1 MKTKILLASSLAFV
15 FAVSSTFALDGAN
28 GTTVANESVRF
39 VTQNSASTPLASNQ
53 CLWANETVN
62 YYLNWDLNQDGIPDL
77 GKVQFFTDNYRYYG
91 GANTYRLALHTM
103 NSNSRKGTEVRY
115 YLPEQ
120 RVFQIYHNNAL
131 TNIANTPVWF
141 RASNVFPLNQWTR
154 ALSSEPV
161 LISAPANKNNN
172 SFQVAYQIRHAV
184 FRGYKNS
191 WNGSYVTM
199 PVRNGND
206 NLEVAPSNIWWLK
219 KDLTNGDGGGP
230 LWKSDFVNQLNSV
243 STKAIEWSNNEYTH
257 DYECVNVKLAWCG
270 DGKVQQGAY
279 SNGQVNEKCDP
290 ADSTKTGWGNKGCDP
305 VSCQPIN
312 ANPEPVYD
320 LALTKRIT
328 DKKPM
333 YKRGDLVTFTI
344 TVFNQGNKDARNIQI
359 TDYIPEGLEVIDQ
372 NWTISSNKATR
383 IITETLAPNASK
395 SLTLQMRI
403 KSDFRGKEIINLA
416 EISKDNAAEY
426 GLVDRDSTPDQNKDN
441 DCFLRDNL
449 HIINGN
455 GKAGSSTNCT
465 PATDEDDHDGESLQL
480 LDQIYDLALTKTIQN
495 QKDSYT
501 KGENITFA
509 ITVHNQGELVA
520 RNIEV
525 TDYLPAG
532 LELKDAN
539 WTQENGMIKTT
550 IADPINP
557 GQSKTVNLTT
567 RIKPD
572 FSGSDILNLAEI
584 SKDNSGEYGTTDK
597 DSTPDKNQNND
608 CFVEGK
614 HLTSGNAKSGSNAC
628 NDGTDEDDHDGV
640 RFSVR
645 DPKKPIYDLA
655 LTKQIKAPVKH
666 AYALGDELTFVI
678 TVHNQGELVAR
689 NIEVTDYLPK
699 GLILKD
705 SKWTFD
711 PQTRKA
717 TYQLPGELAVN
728 GSNSSRAIDMTV
740 VIDGDFKEST
750 ILNRAEISRDNASD
764 YGTVDKDSTPDQNAD
779 NDCFSKDFLHRTSGN
794 GKASSVDNCN
804 ETTDEDDHD
813 GDIITI
819 AKPTIKKDLQE
830 VGKVY
835 QEGDLVGFK
844 MPFANNTNDTVN
856 KVSIKDFMPLN
867 LEYVSSEIHGVNAA
881 YHQTYLSG
889 AITVDEWSGFNLLP
903 SQNGVL
909 YLTGRVL
916 KTNLDSRL
924 NMVGIFTNNIL
935 VEKDS
940 EHYELGNRKVIIEKD
955 VNKNLVASG
964 EIAQYTIKV
973 TATEGAYDELLV
985 VDTLPKGVVY
995 QEGSYKLGAS
1005 NTLVNIESATL
1016 GVNAQGL
1023 QTITWRLRFP
1033 QKLAKNQTFSL
1044 VYDAKLTVGE
1054 KKIYKNV
1061 ACVEDPKKP
1070 NDTPIC
1076 DPADI
1081 TPPDPNPPRP
1091 PRPTDPTVQ
1100 IKKYVN
1106 KVGAESGRED
1116 VLMTGFAQ
1124 GQTGYFTLEAQNA
1137 SAGMNTFTITDTI
1150 EGNLSYVD
1158 SSDLL
1163 NNAFTGVFL
1172 RGNGNSSAYKYTT
1185 NQTVEKLSNNTTRL
1199 TWKVVMTEGQF
1210 LPGDKYQVQFKVK
1223 VNGDQRNVAFIE
1235 YPGGKWNDDASVKT
1249 EDVKLTIK
1257 KYVSDKIDGT
1267 YNDDS
1272 ITLSNNT
1279 TAFFKLVVSG
1289 ATNSLTGFVVKDRI
1303 EQNLKFDF
1311 SSTGLANNAF
1321 TGVIAFGAQNPN
1333 KPAYKITPTI
1343 SGTYPTDIE
1352 WKVEMLNGNFMPGDS
1367 LTIIFKATKLGTQE
1381 NIATVE
1387 YPKRD
1392 GTTGKSSDPA
1402 KVRSSGDWG
1411 HTPGWWGGGYSG
1423 WGSGWRPNC
1432 WDGRQNGV
1440 EFCDWG
1446 GRTENIPDDWK
1457 LFKNENIYDKR
1468 YAGWQCTS
1476 DCKLQAP
1483 DNKELPKCFNVQNG
1497 SISIMKWEVLPFYWN
1512 IEGLMGNRTREE
1524 KEKYL
1529 NNTFFTSKDNSCS
1542 RVDEGKIDLR
1552 TLQCT
1557 FAVYT
1562 PGSMDLNHPLY
1573 KFEAPCVNQNGW
1585 LNANGGNYPRVDSF
1599 IAQNKN
1605 GWLGGSHL
1613 SDYGSV
1619 KNVFDSLDNPN
1630 YPGLMPTSSKMLI
1643 KDFWT
1648 KDAAVVGTN
1657 RIPLQN
1663 IDISIFGEYKI
1674 ALEDMSYKT
1683 CEVGKD
1689 KNGKETYQLSSEN
1702 PWYKRICEVDF
1713 AVTDHYM
1720 IQRSPYGI
1728 GNKATKDLN
1737 AYKLMKWDN
1746 FISNGKLFDTERAVE
1761 QAYAPSKELQK
1772 QFITFKNK
1780 YQKLAKPVKG
1790 KEGLSKVPGKSIYF
1804 YEGGQDIN
1812 DLLNEATKHP
1822 FTLIAPNRQN
1832 LTIKGDLDTNA
1843 MIMTQGTITFDAT
1856 NACNGKLDR
1865 KGHAGQ
1871 IVKGIFY
1878 AGAGFQSSNHDKLK
1892 NTYKNLS
1899 KGERCNYGNLHIKG
1913 VAIGNLSE
1921 VVSARRS
1928 ELYTWFQGNGG
1939 GTDGGEKVQKIIN
1952 GASVLVDYNPTLRG
1966 NLPPGANEFNKALA
1980 VYRK

>member
-1 MKTKILLASSLAFV
+1 MKL
-15 FAVSSTFALDGAN
+15 
-28 GTTVANESVRF
+28 
-39 VTQNSASTPLASNQ
+39 
-53 CLWANETVN
+53 
-62 YYLNWDLNQDGIPDL
+62 
-77 GKVQFFTDNYRYYG
+77 
-91 GANTYRLALHTM
+91 
-103 NSNSRKGTEVRY
+103 
-115 YLPEQ
+115 
-120 RVFQIYHNNAL
+120 
-131 TNIANTPVWF
+131 
-141 RASNVFPLNQWTR
+141 
-154 ALSSEPV
+154 
-161 LISAPANKNNN
+161 
-172 SFQVAYQIRHAV
+172 
-184 FRGYKNS
+184 
-191 WNGSYVTM
+191 
-199 PVRNGND
+199 
-206 NLEVAPSNIWWLK
+206 
-219 KDLTNGDGGGP
+219 
-230 LWKSDFVNQLNSV
+230 
-243 STKAIEWSNNEYTH
+243 
-257 DYECVNVKLAWCG
+257 VKLALAVLVSSVLGNLTSFAAPYPEVSCNKLPSSNSCSQCFDAGAVYEWWSKKGLYDEFVNDSSDTFVYFDKENQTPYTIDRLQSTTEWKTSNPLFKYVNNSPYSAFWFTSKAGDLYHIFAPNFTDKYIQSDANDGIHLVSVKDGTKSDAPALVLRVHTNYRKSLWGWKVGDMVKHTECFYYWANWCG
-270 DGKVQQGAY
+270 DGKLQSDKG
-279 SNGQVNEKCDP
+279 EKCDP
-290 ADSTKTGWGNKGCDP
+290 KDPAKKGWGNKGCNA
-305 VSCQPIN
+305 SCQPIN
-312 ANPEPVYD
+312 EEV
-320 LALTKRIT
+320 
-328 DKKPM
+328 KK
-333 YKRGDLVTFTI
+333 
-344 TVFNQGNKDARNIQI
+344 
-359 TDYIPEGLEVIDQ
+359 
-372 NWTISSNKATR
+372 
-383 IITETLAPNASK
+383 
-395 SLTLQMRI
+395 
-403 KSDFRGKEIINLA
+403 
-416 EISKDNAAEY
+416 
-426 GLVDRDSTPDQNKDN
+426 
-441 DCFLRDNL
+441 
-449 HIINGN
+449 
-455 GKAGSSTNCT
+455 
-465 PATDEDDHDGESLQL
+465 
-480 LDQIYDLALTKTIQN
+480 IYDLALTKTIQN

-509 ITVHNQGELVA
+509 ITVYNQGELVA

-539 WTQENGMIKTT
+539 WIQENGMIKTT
-550 IADPINP
+550 IAGPINP
-557 GQSKTVNLTT
+557 GQSKTVTLTA

-572 FSGSDILNLAEI
+572 FSGTDILNLAEI

-597 DSTPDKNQNND
+597 DSTPDKNKNND
-608 CFVEGK
+608 CFLEGK
-614 HLTSGNAKSGSNAC
+614 HLISGNGKAGSPANC
-628 NDGTDEDDHDGV
+628 NETTDEDDHDGV
-640 RFSVR
+640 RFPVR

-655 LTKQIKAPVKH
+655 LTKQVKAPRKNS
-666 AYALGDELTFVI
+666 YSLGDELTFVI

-705 SKWTFD
+705 SKWNFD

-717 TYQLPGELAVN
+717 TYQIPGEITVS
-728 GSNSSRAIDMTV
+728 GPNSSRSIEMNV
-740 VIDGDFKEST
+740 VIDGDFKGST
-750 ILNRAEISRDNASD
+750 ILNKAEISRDNASD

-779 NDCFSKDFLHRTSGN
+779 NDCFSEKFLHRTSGN
-794 GKASSVDNCN
+794 GKAGSVANCN

-856 KVSIKDFMPLN
+856 NVSIKDFMPLN

-940 EHYELGNRKVIIEKD
+940 KHYDLGNRKVIIQKLVD
-955 VNKNLVASG
+955 KPLVASG

-973 TATEGAYDELLV
+973 TATEGAYDELVV

-1005 NTLVNIESATL
+1005 NTLVNIESATT

-1023 QTITWRLRFP
+1023 QTVTWRVKFP
-1033 QKLAKNQTFSL
+1033 QKLSKNQTFSI
-1044 VYDAKLTVGE
+1044 VFDGKLTVGE
-1054 KKIYKNV
+1054 RKSYTNV

-1070 NDTPIC
+1070 NDAPLC
-1076 DPADI
+1076 DKVDI
-1081 TPPDPNPPRP
+1081 IPPPPPGPRP
-1091 PRPTDPTVQ
+1091 HEPTVQ

-1106 KVGAESGRED
+1106 KSIAESGRED

-1137 SAGMNTFTITDTI
+1137 SAAMNTFTITDTI

-1163 NNAFTGVFL
+1163 NNAFTGVLL
-1172 RGNGNSSAYKYTT
+1172 RGSLNSAWYKYTT
-1185 NQTVEKLSNNTTRL
+1185 TQTVEKLSNNTTKL

-1235 YPGGKWNDDASVKT
+1235 YPGGKWSDDASVKT

-1289 ATNSLTGFVVKDRI
+1289 ATNSLTWFVVKDTI
-1303 EQNLKFDF
+1303 KDNLKFDF

-1343 SGTYPTDIE
+1343 SGTYPADIE

-1392 GTTGKSSDPA
+1392 GTIGKDSDPA
-1402 KVRSSGDWG
+1402 KVRSHS
-1411 HTPGWWGGGYSG
+1411 TPPSTPPSTPSNGWGGGYYSPSCG
-1423 WGSGWRPNC
+1423 NGYKNGYEICDLGPNGGTIGP
-1432 WDGRQNGV
+1432 DG
-1440 EFCDWG
+1440 
-1446 GRTENIPDDWK
+1446 K
-1457 LFKNENIYDKR
+1457 LFKNDNIYDKK
-1468 YAGWQCTS
+1468 YAGYTCTAS
-1476 DCKLQAP
+1476 CGLKNNGEQVA
-1483 DNKELPKCFNVQNG
+1483 PKCFNLQNG

-1512 IEGLMGNRTREE
+1512 LDGMAGKATPTQKKEWL
-1524 KEKYL
+1524 EKYYVE
-1529 NNTFFTSKDNSCS
+1529 NSKNANSTP
-1542 RVDEGKIDLR
+1542 KIDISSMK
-1552 TLQCT
+1552 CT
-1557 FAVYT
+1557 FKVYG
-1562 PGSMDLNHPLY
+1562 PGMKEVYN
-1573 KFEAPCVNQNGW
+1573 FTAPCFNTEGWNNSVNGTYNSIKDYINQNR
-1585 LNANGGNYPRVDSF
+1585 A
-1599 IAQNKN
+1599 
-1605 GWLGGSHL
+1605 GWLGGSL
-1613 SDYGSV
+1613 LLKQGRV
-1619 KNVFDSLDNPN
+1619 KNVFDTLDNQGQ
-1630 YPGLMPTSSKMLI
+1630 YPVLFPLSSKLLI
-1643 KDFWT
+1643 ADFG
-1648 KDAAVVGTN
+1648 KSSASLVKSNSDVS
-1657 RIPLQN
+1657 RLSLSN
-1663 IDISIFGEYKI
+1663 IQTFGEYKI
-1674 ALEDMSYKT
+1674 ALEKIDYSLVSKD
-1683 CEVGKD
+1683 EKGKITEEKKIFD
-1689 KNGKETYQLSSEN
+1689 D
-1702 PWYKRICEVDF
+1702 RICEVDF
-1713 AVTDHYM
+1713 SVTDHYM

-1728 GNKATKDLN
+1728 GNKATTELN
-1737 AYKLMKWDN
+1737 NYRLM
-1746 FISNGKLFDTERAVE
+1746 NGTTFMDQFFKTERKDP
-1761 QAYAPSKELQK
+1761 QDYSAPASIKSL
-1772 QFITFKNK
+1772 FTTFKNK

-1790 KEGLSKVPGKSIYF
+1790 KEGLSKVPGKSIYLVSGK
-1804 YEGGQDIN
+1804 EIN
-1812 DLLNEATKHP
+1812 LETLISDYSKP
-1822 FTLIAPNRQN
+1822 FTLIATKPDAKIIIKEN
-1832 LTIKGDLDTNA
+1832 LNTNA
-1843 MIMTQGTITFDAT
+1843 MIMTQWTITFDAT
-1856 NACNGKLDR
+1856 KACNGKLDR

-1878 AGAGFQSSNHDKLK
+1878 AGAGFQSSEHDNLK
-1892 NTYKNLS
+1892 NTYEKLS
-1899 KGERCNYGNLHIKG
+1899 KGDRCNYGNLHIKG
-1913 VAIGNLSE
+1913 VAIGDLSR
-1921 VVSARRS
+1921 VVAARRS

>member
-1 MKTKILLASSLAFV
+1 MKL
-15 FAVSSTFALDGAN
+15 
-28 GTTVANESVRF
+28 
-39 VTQNSASTPLASNQ
+39 
-53 CLWANETVN
+53 
-62 YYLNWDLNQDGIPDL
+62 
-77 GKVQFFTDNYRYYG
+77 
-91 GANTYRLALHTM
+91 
-103 NSNSRKGTEVRY
+103 
-115 YLPEQ
+115 
-120 RVFQIYHNNAL
+120 
-131 TNIANTPVWF
+131 
-141 RASNVFPLNQWTR
+141 
-154 ALSSEPV
+154 
-161 LISAPANKNNN
+161 
-172 SFQVAYQIRHAV
+172 
-184 FRGYKNS
+184 
-191 WNGSYVTM
+191 
-199 PVRNGND
+199 
-206 NLEVAPSNIWWLK
+206 
-219 KDLTNGDGGGP
+219 
-230 LWKSDFVNQLNSV
+230 
-243 STKAIEWSNNEYTH
+243 
-257 DYECVNVKLAWCG
+257 VKLALAVLVSSVLGNLTSFAAPYPEVSCNKLPSSNSCSQCFDAGAVYEWWSKKGLYDEFVNDSSDTFVYFDKENQTPYTIDRLQSTTEWKTSSPLFKYVNNSPHSAFWFTSKAGDLYHIFAPNFTDKYIQSDANDGIHLVSVKDGTKSNTPALVLRVHTNYRKSLWGWKVGDMVKHTECFYYWANWCG
-270 DGKVQQGAY
+270 DGKLQSDKG
-279 SNGQVNEKCDP
+279 EKCDP
-290 ADSTKTGWGNKGCDP
+290 KDPQKAGWGNKGCNA
-305 VSCQPIN
+305 SCQPIN
-312 ANPEPVYD
+312 EEV
-320 LALTKRIT
+320 
-328 DKKPM
+328 KK
-333 YKRGDLVTFTI
+333 
-344 TVFNQGNKDARNIQI
+344 
-359 TDYIPEGLEVIDQ
+359 
-372 NWTISSNKATR
+372 
-383 IITETLAPNASK
+383 
-395 SLTLQMRI
+395 
-403 KSDFRGKEIINLA
+403 
-416 EISKDNAAEY
+416 
-426 GLVDRDSTPDQNKDN
+426 
-441 DCFLRDNL
+441 
-449 HIINGN
+449 
-455 GKAGSSTNCT
+455 
-465 PATDEDDHDGESLQL
+465 
-480 LDQIYDLALTKTIQN
+480 IYDLALTKTIQN

-550 IADPINP
+550 IAGPINP
-557 GQSKTVNLTT
+557 GQSKTVTLTA

-572 FSGSDILNLAEI
+572 FSGTDILNLAEI

-597 DSTPDKNQNND
+597 DSTPDKNKNND
-608 CFVEGK
+608 CFLEGK
-614 HLTSGNAKSGSNAC
+614 HLITGNGKAGSVANC
-628 NDGTDEDDHDGV
+628 NETTDEDDHDGV
-640 RFSVR
+640 RFPVRDPKKPIYDLALTKTIQNQKDSYTKGENITFAITVYNQGELVARNIEVTDYLLTGLELKDANWLQENGMIKTAIVGPINPGQSKTVTLTARIKPDFSGTDILNLAEISKDNSGEYGTTDKDSTPDKNKNNDCFLEGKHLITGNGKAGSVANCNETTDEDDHDGVRFPVR

-655 LTKQIKAPVKH
+655 LTKQVKAPRKNS
-666 AYALGDELTFVI
+666 YSLGDELTFVI

-689 NIEVTDYLPK
+689 NIEVTDYLPE

-717 TYQLPGELAVN
+717 TYQIPGEITVS
-728 GSNSSRAIDMTV
+728 GPNSSRAIEMTV
-740 VIDGDFKEST
+740 VIDGNFKGST
-750 ILNRAEISRDNASD
+750 ILNKAEISRDNASD
-764 YGTVDKDSTPDQNAD
+764 YGTVDKDSTPDQD
-779 NDCFSKDFLHRTSGN
+779 PKNDCFSESFLHRTSGN
-794 GKASSVDNCN
+794 GKAGSVANCN

-830 VGKVY
+830 LGKVY

-856 KVSIKDFMPLN
+856 NVSIKDFMPLN

-916 KTNLDSRL
+916 KTNLDARL
-924 NMVGIFTNNIL
+924 NTVGIYTNDIL

-940 EHYELGNRKVIIEKD
+940 KHYDLGNRKVIIQKLVD
-955 VNKNLVASG
+955 KPLVASG

-973 TATEGAYDELLV
+973 TATEGAYDELVV

-1005 NTLVNIESATL
+1005 NTLVNIESATT

-1023 QTITWRLRFP
+1023 QTVTWRVKFP
-1033 QKLAKNQTFSL
+1033 QKLSKNQTFSI
-1044 VYDAKLTVGE
+1044 VFDGKLTVGE
-1054 KKIYKNV
+1054 RKPYTNV

-1070 NDTPIC
+1070 NDAPLC
-1076 DPADI
+1076 DKVDI
-1081 TPPDPNPPRP
+1081 IPPPPPGPRP
-1091 PRPTDPTVQ
+1091 HEPTVQ

-1106 KVGAESGRED
+1106 KSIAESGRED

-1137 SAGMNTFTITDTI
+1137 SAAMNTFTITDTI

-1163 NNAFTGVFL
+1163 NNAFTGVLL
-1172 RGNGNSSAYKYTT
+1172 RGSSNSAWYKYTT
-1185 NQTVEKLSNNTTRL
+1185 TQTVEKLSNNTTRL

-1223 VNGDQRNVAFIE
+1223 VNGDQRNIAFIE
-1235 YPGGKWNDDASVKT
+1235 YPGGKWSDDASVKT

-1267 YNDDS
+1267 YNDDG

-1289 ATNSLTGFVVKDRI
+1289 ATNSLTGFVVTDRI

-1321 TGVIAFGAQNPN
+1321 TGVITFGVQNPN

-1392 GTTGKSSDPA
+1392 GTKGRDSDPA
-1402 KVRSSGDWG
+1402 RVRSHS
-1411 HTPGWWGGGYSG
+1411 TPPSTPPSTPSNGWGGGYYSPSCG
-1423 WGSGWRPNC
+1423 NGRKDGNELCDLGRGGGDIWD
-1432 WDGRQNGV
+1432 DGR
-1440 EFCDWG
+1440 
-1446 GRTENIPDDWK
+1446 
-1457 LFKNENIYDKR
+1457 LFSSENIYDKKYAR
-1468 YAGWQCTS
+1468 YTCTAS
-1476 DCKLQAP
+1476 CGLK
-1483 DNKELPKCFNVQNG
+1483 NKGEQIAPKCFNLQNG

-1512 IEGLMGNRTREE
+1512 LDGMAGNATPAQKKEWL
-1524 KEKYL
+1524 EKYYVE
-1529 NNTFFTSKDNSCS
+1529 NKNSEN
-1542 RVDEGKIDLR
+1542 VDENPKIDISR
-1552 TLQCT
+1552 MYCT
-1557 FAVYT
+1557 FVVYGPGMT
-1562 PGSMDLNHPLY
+1562 PVYNFRELCFNPNGWQNNLGETLPSIKDY
-1573 KFEAPCVNQNGW
+1573 INQN
-1585 LNANGGNYPRVDSF
+1585 R
-1599 IAQNKN
+1599 N

-1613 SDYGSV
+1613 V
-1619 KNVFDSLDNPN
+1619 NRWKVRNVFDSLDNQGN
-1630 YPGLMPTSSKMLI
+1630 YPVLFPLSSKLLI
-1643 KDFWT
+1643 
-1648 KDAAVVGTN
+1648 TN
-1657 RIPLQN
+1657 
-1663 IDISIFGEYKI
+1663 FGENSSWLYNAQGKSKKLPLADDRKPAI
-1674 ALEDMSYKT
+1674 QTFGEHKVALESIEYYLVSKVNNKLQEDKKT
-1683 CEVGKD
+1683 FND
-1689 KNGKETYQLSSEN
+1689 
-1702 PWYKRICEVDF
+1702 RICEVDF

-1728 GNKATKDLN
+1728 GNKSTTNLDN
-1737 AYKLMKWDN
+1737 YKLM
-1746 FISNGKLFDTERAVE
+1746 NGNSFMGTYFPNTSIHNDAYQTPSSMKSLFT
-1761 QAYAPSKELQK
+1761 
-1772 QFITFKNK
+1772 TFKNK

-1790 KEGLSKVPGKSIYF
+1790 KEGLSKVPGKSIYLVS
-1804 YEGGQDIN
+1804 GKKIN
-1812 DLLNEATKHP
+1812 LKDLIAGSSKP
-1822 FTLIAPNRQN
+1822 FTLIATDVDANI
-1832 LTIKGDLDTNA
+1832 TIKGDLDTNA
-1843 MIMTQGTITFDAT
+1843 MIMTQGTITFDGSVS
-1856 NACNGKLDR
+1856 CNGGER
-1865 KGHAGQ
+1865 KSGQAGQ

-1878 AGAGFQSSNHDKLK
+1878 AGNGFVSINDRKLK
-1892 NTYKNLS
+1892 NDFENLS

-1913 VAIGNLSE
+1913 VAIGDLSE
-1921 VVSARRS
+1921 VVKARRS

>member
-1 MKTKILLASSLAFV
+1 MKL
-15 FAVSSTFALDGAN
+15 
-28 GTTVANESVRF
+28 
-39 VTQNSASTPLASNQ
+39 
-53 CLWANETVN
+53 
-62 YYLNWDLNQDGIPDL
+62 
-77 GKVQFFTDNYRYYG
+77 
-91 GANTYRLALHTM
+91 
-103 NSNSRKGTEVRY
+103 
-115 YLPEQ
+115 
-120 RVFQIYHNNAL
+120 
-131 TNIANTPVWF
+131 
-141 RASNVFPLNQWTR
+141 
-154 ALSSEPV
+154 
-161 LISAPANKNNN
+161 
-172 SFQVAYQIRHAV
+172 
-184 FRGYKNS
+184 
-191 WNGSYVTM
+191 
-199 PVRNGND
+199 
-206 NLEVAPSNIWWLK
+206 
-219 KDLTNGDGGGP
+219 
-230 LWKSDFVNQLNSV
+230 
-243 STKAIEWSNNEYTH
+243 
-257 DYECVNVKLAWCG
+257 VKLALAVLVSSVLGNLTSFAAPYPEVSCNKLPSSNSCSQCFDAGAVYEWWSKKGLYDEFVNDSSNTFVYFDKENQTPYTIDRLQSTTEWKTSNPLFKYVNNSPYSAFWFTSKAGDLYHIFAPNFTDKYIQSDANDGIHLVSVKDGTKSDSPALVLRVHTNYRKSLWGWKVGDMMKHTECFYYWANWCG
-270 DGKVQQGAY
+270 DGKLQSDKG
-279 SNGQVNEKCDP
+279 EKCDP
-290 ADSTKTGWGNKGCDP
+290 KDPKKAGWGNNGCNA
-305 VSCQPIN
+305 SCQPIN
-312 ANPEPVYD
+312 EEV
-320 LALTKRIT
+320 
-328 DKKPM
+328 KK
-333 YKRGDLVTFTI
+333 
-344 TVFNQGNKDARNIQI
+344 
-359 TDYIPEGLEVIDQ
+359 
-372 NWTISSNKATR
+372 
-383 IITETLAPNASK
+383 
-395 SLTLQMRI
+395 
-403 KSDFRGKEIINLA
+403 
-416 EISKDNAAEY
+416 
-426 GLVDRDSTPDQNKDN
+426 
-441 DCFLRDNL
+441 
-449 HIINGN
+449 
-455 GKAGSSTNCT
+455 
-465 PATDEDDHDGESLQL
+465 
-480 LDQIYDLALTKTIQN
+480 IYDLALTKTIQN

-525 TDYLPAG
+525 TDYLLTG

-550 IADPINP
+550 IAGPINP
-557 GQSKTVNLTT
+557 GQSKTVTLTA

-572 FSGSDILNLAEI
+572 FSGTDILNLAEI

-597 DSTPDKNQNND
+597 DSTPDKNKNND
-608 CFVEGK
+608 CFLEGK
-614 HLTSGNAKSGSNAC
+614 HLITGNGKAGSPANC
-628 NDGTDEDDHDGV
+628 NETTDEDDHDGV
-640 RFSVR
+640 RFPVR

-655 LTKQIKAPVKH
+655 LTKQVKAPRKNS
-666 AYALGDELTFVI
+666 YSLGDELTFVI

-705 SKWTFD
+705 SKWNFD

-717 TYQLPGELAVN
+717 TYQIPGEITVS
-728 GSNSSRAIDMTV
+728 GPNSSRSIEMNV
-740 VIDGDFKEST
+740 VIDGDFKGST
-750 ILNRAEISRDNASD
+750 ILNKAEISRDNASD

-779 NDCFSKDFLHRTSGN
+779 NDCFSEKFLHRTSGN
-794 GKASSVDNCN
+794 GKAGSVANCN

-856 KVSIKDFMPLN
+856 NVSIKDFMPLN

-940 EHYELGNRKVIIEKD
+940 KRYDLWNRKVIIQKLVD
-955 VNKNLVASG
+955 KQLVASG

-973 TATEGAYDELLV
+973 TATEGAYDELVV

-1005 NTLVNIESATL
+1005 NTLVTIESATT

-1023 QTITWRLRFP
+1023 QTVTWRVKFP
-1033 QKLAKNQTFSL
+1033 QKLTKGQTFSI
-1044 VYDAKLTVGE
+1044 VFDGKLTVGE
-1054 KKIYKNV
+1054 RKPYTNV

-1070 NDTPIC
+1070 NDAPLC
-1076 DPADI
+1076 DKVDI
-1081 TPPDPNPPRP
+1081 IPPPPPGPRP
-1091 PRPTDPTVQ
+1091 HEPTVQ

-1106 KVGAESGRED
+1106 KSIAESGRED

-1137 SAGMNTFTITDTI
+1137 SAAMNTFTITDTI

-1163 NNAFTGVFL
+1163 NNAFTGVLL
-1172 RGNGNSSAYKYTT
+1172 RGSSNSAWYKYTT
-1185 NQTVEKLSNNTTRL
+1185 TQTVEKLSNNTTKL

-1235 YPGGKWNDDASVKT
+1235 YPGGKWSDDASVKT

-1289 ATNSLTGFVVKDRI
+1289 ATNSLTGFVVTDRI

-1321 TGVIAFGAQNPN
+1321 TGVITFGAQNPN

-1343 SGTYPTDIE
+1343 SGTYPADIE

-1392 GTTGKSSDPA
+1392 GTKGRDSDPA
-1402 KVRSSGDWG
+1402 RVRSHS
-1411 HTPGWWGGGYSG
+1411 TPPSTPPSTPSNGWGGGYYSPSCG
-1423 WGSGWRPNC
+1423 NGRKDGNELCDLGRGGGDIWD
-1432 WDGRQNGV
+1432 DGR
-1440 EFCDWG
+1440 
-1446 GRTENIPDDWK
+1446 
-1457 LFKNENIYDKR
+1457 LFSSENIYDKKYAR
-1468 YAGWQCTS
+1468 YTCTAS
-1476 DCKLQAP
+1476 CGLK
-1483 DNKELPKCFNVQNG
+1483 NKGEQIAPKCFNLQNG

-1512 IEGLMGNRTREE
+1512 LDGMAGNATPAQKKEWL
-1524 KEKYL
+1524 EKYYVE
-1529 NNTFFTSKDNSCS
+1529 NKNSEN
-1542 RVDEGKIDLR
+1542 VDENPKIDISSMK
-1552 TLQCT
+1552 CT
-1557 FAVYT
+1557 FKVYG
-1562 PGSMDLNHPLY
+1562 PGMIEVY
-1573 KFEAPCVNQNGW
+1573 KFTAQCFNPKGWNNSVDGIYKPIKEYINQNR
-1585 LNANGGNYPRVDSF
+1585 A
-1599 IAQNKN
+1599 

-1613 SDYGSV
+1613 VNKGKV
-1619 KNVFDSLDNPN
+1619 RNVFDSLDNQGQ
-1630 YPGLMPTSSKMLI
+1630 YPVLFPVSSKLLI
-1643 KDFWT
+1643 
-1648 KDAAVVGTN
+1648 TN
-1657 RIPLQN
+1657 FGESNSSLHN
-1663 IDISIFGEYKI
+1663 SNNDIERLKVSEIQTFGEYKV
-1674 ALEDMSYKT
+1674 ALERIDYTLVS
-1683 CEVGKD
+1683 KD
-1689 KNGKETYQLSSEN
+1689 EKGNVIRKNETFN
-1702 PWYKRICEVDF
+1702 DRICEVDF

-1728 GNKATKDLN
+1728 GNKATTELN
-1737 AYKLMKWDN
+1737 NYKLM
-1746 FISNGKLFDTERAVE
+1746 NGITFMDQFFKNERTDAQEYKTPASIKSLFT
-1761 QAYAPSKELQK
+1761 
-1772 QFITFKNK
+1772 TFKNK
-1780 YQKLAKPVKG
+1780 YAKLAKPLKN
-1790 KEGLSKVPGKSIYF
+1790 GLSKVPGKSIYLVSGK
-1804 YEGGQDIN
+1804 EIN
-1812 DLLNEATKHP
+1812 LKNLISDSSKP
-1822 FTLIAPNRQN
+1822 FTLIATDPGANI
-1832 LTIKGDLDTNA
+1832 TINGDLDTNA
-1843 MIMTQGTITFDAT
+1843 MIMTQGKITFDGSVS
-1856 NACNGKLDR
+1856 CNGGER
-1865 KGHAGQ
+1865 KSGHAGQ

-1878 AGAGFQSSNHDKLK
+1878 AGNGFVSINDRKLK
-1892 NTYKNLS
+1892 NVFENLS
-1899 KGERCNYGNLHIKG
+1899 KEERCNYGNLHIKG
-1913 VAIGNLSE
+1913 VAIGDLSE
-1921 VVSARRS
+1921 VVKARRS

-1939 GTDGGEKVQKIIN
+1939 GKDGGEKVQKIIN

>member
-1 MKTKILLASSLAFV
+1 MKLVKLALAV
-15 FAVSSTFALDGAN
+15 LVSSVLGNLTSFAAPYPEVSCNKLP
-28 GTTVANESVRF
+28 S
-39 VTQNSASTPLASNQ
+39 
-53 CLWANETVN
+53 
-62 YYLNWDLNQDGIPDL
+62 
-77 GKVQFFTDNYRYYG
+77 
-91 GANTYRLALHTM
+91 
-103 NSNSRKGTEVRY
+103 SNSCSQCFDAGAVYEWWSKKGLY
-115 YLPEQ
+115 
-120 RVFQIYHNNAL
+120 
-131 TNIANTPVWF
+131 
-141 RASNVFPLNQWTR
+141 
-154 ALSSEPV
+154 
-161 LISAPANKNNN
+161 
-172 SFQVAYQIRHAV
+172 
-184 FRGYKNS
+184 
-191 WNGSYVTM
+191 
-199 PVRNGND
+199 D
-206 NLEVAPSNIWWLK
+206 
-219 KDLTNGDGGGP
+219 
-230 LWKSDFVNQLNSV
+230 DFVNDSSNTFVYFDKENQTPYTIDRLQSTTEWKASNPLFKYVNNSPYSAFWFTSKAGDLYHIFAPNFTDKYIQSDANDGIHLV
-243 STKAIEWSNNEYTH
+243 SVKDGTKSNTPALVLRVHTNYRKSLWGWKVGDMMKHT
-257 DYECVNVKLAWCG
+257 ECFYYWANWCG
-270 DGKVQQGAY
+270 DGKLQSDKG
-279 SNGQVNEKCDP
+279 EKCDP
-290 ADSTKTGWGNKGCDP
+290 KDPQKAGWGNKGCNA
-305 VSCQPIN
+305 SCQPIN
-312 ANPEPVYD
+312 EEV
-320 LALTKRIT
+320 
-328 DKKPM
+328 KK
-333 YKRGDLVTFTI
+333 
-344 TVFNQGNKDARNIQI
+344 
-359 TDYIPEGLEVIDQ
+359 
-372 NWTISSNKATR
+372 
-383 IITETLAPNASK
+383 
-395 SLTLQMRI
+395 
-403 KSDFRGKEIINLA
+403 
-416 EISKDNAAEY
+416 
-426 GLVDRDSTPDQNKDN
+426 
-441 DCFLRDNL
+441 
-449 HIINGN
+449 
-455 GKAGSSTNCT
+455 
-465 PATDEDDHDGESLQL
+465 
-480 LDQIYDLALTKTIQN
+480 IYDLALTKTIQN

-550 IADPINP
+550 IAGPINP

-689 NIEVTDYLPK
+689 NIEVTDYLPE

-705 SKWTFD
+705 TRWTFD

-717 TYQLPGELAVN
+717 TYQIPGELAVN
-728 GSNSSRAIDMTV
+728 GTNSSRSIEMNV
-740 VIDGDFKEST
+740 VIDGNFKGSK

-764 YGTVDKDSTPDQNAD
+764 YGTVDKDSTPDQDAT
-779 NDCFSKDFLHRTSGN
+779 NDCFSESFLHRTSGN
-794 GKASSVDNCN
+794 GKTGGVCTEA
-804 ETTDEDDHD
+804 TDEDDHD

-856 KVSIKDFMPLN
+856 NVSIKDFMPLN
-867 LEYVSSEIHGVNAA
+867 LEYVSSEIHGATPA
-881 YHQTYLSG
+881 YHQTYQIG
-889 AITVDEWSGFNLLP
+889 GVTVDEWSGFNLLP

-924 NMVGIFTNNIL
+924 NTVGIYTNNIL

-1070 NDTPIC
+1070 NNTPIC

-1289 ATNSLTGFVVKDRI
+1289 ATNSLTWFVVKDTI
-1303 EQNLKFDF
+1303 KDNLKFDF

-1343 SGTYPTDIE
+1343 SGTYPADIE

-1392 GTTGKSSDPA
+1392 GTKGKSSDPA
-1402 KVRSSGDWG
+1402 SVRSSGGWG
-1411 HTPGWWGGGYSG
+1411 WGGGWWGGGYSG

-1440 EFCDWG
+1440 EFCDRG
-1446 GRTENIPDDWK
+1446 GRIENIPDDWK
-1457 LFKNENIYDKR
+1457 LFKNENVYDKR
-1468 YAGWQCTS
+1468 YAGWKCTS
-1476 DCKLQAP
+1476 NCKLQAP

-1512 IEGLMGNRTREE
+1512 IEGLMGNRTRQE
-1524 KEKYL
+1524 KKDYL
-1529 NNTFFTSKDNSCS
+1529 NNTFFTSKDDNSCS
-1542 RVDEGKIDLR
+1542 SVDEWKIDLR
-1552 TLQCT
+1552 TLYCI
-1557 FAVYT
+1557 FAVYS
-1562 PGSMDLNHPLY
+1562 PGSMNPNHPLY

-1585 LNANGGNYPRVDSF
+1585 SDANGKIYSRIKSF
-1599 IAQNKN
+1599 ITQNRN

-1613 SDYGSV
+1613 SDHGSV
-1619 KNVFDSLDNPN
+1619 KNVFDSLDNQGQ
-1630 YPGLMPTSSKMLI
+1630 YPVLFNLSSKMLI

-1648 KDAAVVGTN
+1648 SRAAVVGVTKD
-1657 RIPLQN
+1657 RTLQN
-1663 IDISIFGEYKI
+1663 IDISTFGEYKI
-1674 ALEDMSYKT
+1674 ALEDMTYQT
-1683 CEVGKD
+1683 CEAGKD
-1689 KNGKETYQLSSEN
+1689 KNGKETYQLSSKN
-1702 PWYKRICEVDF
+1702 PWYQRICEVDF
-1713 AVTDHYM
+1713 TVTDHYM

-1728 GNKATKDLN
+1728 GNKATTNLDKYGLMNGSNFMKTYFPNTPIHND
-1737 AYKLMKWDN
+1737 AYQTPSSMK
-1746 FISNGKLFDTERAVE
+1746 SL
-1761 QAYAPSKELQK
+1761 
-1772 QFITFKNK
+1772 FITFKNK

-1790 KEGLSKVPGKSIYF
+1790 KEGLSKVPGKSIYLVSGK
-1804 YEGGQDIN
+1804 EIN
-1812 DLLNEATKHP
+1812 LKNLIADSSKP
-1822 FTLIAPNRQN
+1822 FTLIATDSSANI
-1832 LTIKGDLDTNA
+1832 TIKEDLNTNA
-1843 MIMTQGTITFDAT
+1843 MIMTQGTITFDAS
-1856 NACNGKLDR
+1856 NSCNGGDR
-1865 KGHAGQ
+1865 KSGHAGQ

-1878 AGAGFQSSNHDKLK
+1878 AGAGFKSSNHGNLK
-1892 NTYKNLS
+1892 NTYEKLS
-1899 KGERCNYGNLHIKG
+1899 DEDRCNYGNLHIKG
-1913 VAIGNLSE
+1913 VAIGDLSK

-1928 ELYTWFQGNGG
+1928 ELYTWFQGNWGG
-1939 GTDGGEKVQKIIN
+1939 KDGGEKVQKIIN

>member
-1 MKTKILLASSLAFV
+1 MKSKILILSLLLGVVMHGFSMAEV
-15 FAVSSTFALDGAN
+15 VGISQQSWDSSTNDYWFNQKCDEVRQQEVYLNQYGVYLDN
-28 GTTVANESVRF
+28 F
-39 VTQNSASTPLASNQ
+39 VNPASNPGA
-53 CLWANETVN
+53 LYLHKNKVLTRGN
-62 YYLNWDLNQDGIPDL
+62 YLLYN
-77 GKVQFFTDNYRYYG
+77 
-91 GANTYRLALHTM
+91 
-103 NSNSRKGTEVRY
+103 
-115 YLPEQ
+115 
-120 RVFQIYHNNAL
+120 
-131 TNIANTPVWF
+131 
-141 RASNVFPLNQWTR
+141 
-154 ALSSEPV
+154 
-161 LISAPANKNNN
+161 
-172 SFQVAYQIRHAV
+172 
-184 FRGYKNS
+184 
-191 WNGSYVTM
+191 
-199 PVRNGND
+199 
-206 NLEVAPSNIWWLK
+206 PSNHVKGNGLSIFNRDLLGVRWWKLNPGEKVRHMTTAEEVSGASFSYDWKLDVPYTAFDGK
-219 KDLTNGDGGGP
+219 KFYKPNFRSDGTHP
-230 LWKSDFVNQLNSV
+230 QAPTKFPSRDAEFRTITLYDNDDKL
-243 STKAIEWSNNEYTH
+243 STSSNNRAIV
-257 DYECVNVKLAWCG
+257 ECQQHVIRWCG
-270 DGKVQQGAY
+270 DGILDKKYG
-279 SNGQVNEKCDP
+279 EKCDP
-290 ADSTKTGWGNKGCDP
+290 KDPQKAGWGNKGCNT
-305 VSCQPIN
+305 SCQPIN
-312 ANPEPVYD
+312 EEV
-320 LALTKRIT
+320 
-328 DKKPM
+328 KK
-333 YKRGDLVTFTI
+333 
-344 TVFNQGNKDARNIQI
+344 
-359 TDYIPEGLEVIDQ
+359 
-372 NWTISSNKATR
+372 
-383 IITETLAPNASK
+383 
-395 SLTLQMRI
+395 
-403 KSDFRGKEIINLA
+403 
-416 EISKDNAAEY
+416 
-426 GLVDRDSTPDQNKDN
+426 
-441 DCFLRDNL
+441 
-449 HIINGN
+449 
-455 GKAGSSTNCT
+455 
-465 PATDEDDHDGESLQL
+465 
-480 LDQIYDLALTKTIQN
+480 IYDLALTKTIQN

-501 KGENITFA
+501 KGETITFA

-532 LELKDAN
+532 LELKDTN
-539 WTQENGMIKTT
+539 WTQENGTIKTI
-550 IADPINP
+550 IAGPINP

-705 SKWTFD
+705 TRWTFD

-728 GSNSSRAIDMTV
+728 GSNSSRTIDMTV

-794 GKASSVDNCN
+794 GKTGGACTES
-804 ETTDEDDHD
+804 TDEDDHD

-856 KVSIKDFMPLN
+856 NVSIKDFMPLN
-867 LEYVSSEIHGVNAA
+867 LEYVSSEIHGVIPA
-881 YHQTYLSG
+881 YHQTYQIG
-889 AITVDEWSGFNLLP
+889 GVTVDEWSGFNLLP

-924 NMVGIFTNNIL
+924 NTVGIYTNNIL

-1023 QTITWRLRFP
+1023 QTITWRIRFP

-1223 VNGDQRNVAFIE
+1223 VNGDQRNIAFIE

-1257 KYVSDKIDGT
+1257 KYVSNKIDGT

-1289 ATNSLTGFVVKDRI
+1289 ATNSLTWFVVKDTI
-1303 EQNLKFDF
+1303 KDNLKFDF

-1321 TGVIAFGAQNPN
+1321 TGVIAFGTQNPN

-1343 SGTYPTDIE
+1343 SGTYPADIE

-1402 KVRSSGDWG
+1402 KVRSSGG
-1411 HTPGWWGGGYSG
+1411 NGGNTPGWWGGGYSG

-1432 WDGRQNGV
+1432 WDGRQNGA
-1440 EFCDWG
+1440 EFCDRG

-1468 YAGWQCTS
+1468 YAGWKCTF

-1512 IEGLMGNRTREE
+1512 IEGLMGNRTRAE

-1529 NNTFFTSKDNSCS
+1529 NNTFFTSKNDNSCS
-1542 RVDEGKIDLR
+1542 SVDEGKIDLR

-1557 FAVYT
+1557 FAVYS
-1562 PGSMDLNHPLY
+1562 PGSMNLNTPLY
-1573 KFEAPCVNQNGW
+1573 RFEAPCVNQNGW
-1585 LNANGGNYPRVDSF
+1585 SNANGKIYSRIKSF
-1599 IAQNKN
+1599 IAQNRN

-1613 SDYGSV
+1613 SDHGSV
-1619 KNVFDSLDNPN
+1619 KNVFDSLDNQGQ
-1630 YPGLMPTSSKMLI
+1630 YPVLFNLSSKMLI

-1663 IDISIFGEYKI
+1663 IDISTFGEYKI
-1674 ALEDMSYKT
+1674 ALENMSYKT
-1683 CEVGKD
+1683 CEVEKD
-1689 KNGKETYQLSSEN
+1689 KNGKETYQLSSKN
-1702 PWYKRICEVDF
+1702 PWYQRICEVDF
-1713 AVTDHYM
+1713 TVTDHYM

-1728 GNKATKDLN
+1728 GNKSTTNLDKYGLMNGGNFMKTYFPNTPIHND
-1737 AYKLMKWDN
+1737 AYQTPSSMK
-1746 FISNGKLFDTERAVE
+1746 SL
-1761 QAYAPSKELQK
+1761 
-1772 QFITFKNK
+1772 FITFKNK
-1780 YQKLAKPVKG
+1780 YAKLAKTVKDV
-1790 KEGLSKVPGKSIYF
+1790 KGLSKVPGKAIYF
-1804 YEGGQDIN
+1804 YEGAQEIT
-1812 DLLNEATKHP
+1812 DLLKNATKQP
-1822 FTLIAPNRQN
+1822 FTLIASKGQN
-1832 LTIKGDLDTNA
+1832 LTIKGDLNTNA

-1878 AGAGFQSSNHDKLK
+1878 AGAGFKSSNHDNLK
-1892 NTYKNLS
+1892 NTYENLKNSDKNLS
-1899 KGERCNYGNLHIKG
+1899 DKDRCNYGNLHIKG
-1913 VAIGNLSE
+1913 VAIGDLSK
-1921 VVSARRS
+1921 VVAARRS

-1939 GTDGGEKVQKIIN
+1939 GKDGGEKVQKIIN

>member
-1 MKTKILLASSLAFV
+1 MKL
-15 FAVSSTFALDGAN
+15 
-28 GTTVANESVRF
+28 
-39 VTQNSASTPLASNQ
+39 
-53 CLWANETVN
+53 
-62 YYLNWDLNQDGIPDL
+62 
-77 GKVQFFTDNYRYYG
+77 
-91 GANTYRLALHTM
+91 
-103 NSNSRKGTEVRY
+103 
-115 YLPEQ
+115 
-120 RVFQIYHNNAL
+120 
-131 TNIANTPVWF
+131 
-141 RASNVFPLNQWTR
+141 
-154 ALSSEPV
+154 
-161 LISAPANKNNN
+161 
-172 SFQVAYQIRHAV
+172 
-184 FRGYKNS
+184 
-191 WNGSYVTM
+191 
-199 PVRNGND
+199 
-206 NLEVAPSNIWWLK
+206 
-219 KDLTNGDGGGP
+219 
-230 LWKSDFVNQLNSV
+230 
-243 STKAIEWSNNEYTH
+243 
-257 DYECVNVKLAWCG
+257 VKLALAVLVSSVLGNLTSFAAPYPEVSCNKLPSSNSCSQCFDAGAVYEWWSKKGLYDEFVNDSSNTFVYFDKENQTPYTIDRLQSTTEWKTSNPLFKYVNNSPYSAFWFTSKAGDLYHIFAPNFTDKYIQSDANDGIHLVSVKDGTKSDSPALVLRVHTNYRKSLWGWKVGDMMKHTECFYYWANWCG
-270 DGKVQQGAY
+270 DGKLQSDKG
-279 SNGQVNEKCDP
+279 EKCDP
-290 ADSTKTGWGNKGCDP
+290 KDPKKAGWGNNGCNA
-305 VSCQPIN
+305 SCQPIN
-312 ANPEPVYD
+312 EEV
-320 LALTKRIT
+320 
-328 DKKPM
+328 KK
-333 YKRGDLVTFTI
+333 
-344 TVFNQGNKDARNIQI
+344 
-359 TDYIPEGLEVIDQ
+359 
-372 NWTISSNKATR
+372 
-383 IITETLAPNASK
+383 
-395 SLTLQMRI
+395 
-403 KSDFRGKEIINLA
+403 
-416 EISKDNAAEY
+416 
-426 GLVDRDSTPDQNKDN
+426 
-441 DCFLRDNL
+441 
-449 HIINGN
+449 
-455 GKAGSSTNCT
+455 
-465 PATDEDDHDGESLQL
+465 
-480 LDQIYDLALTKTIQN
+480 IYDLALTKTIQN

-525 TDYLPAG
+525 TDYLLTG

-550 IADPINP
+550 IAGPINP
-557 GQSKTVNLTT
+557 GQSKTVTLTA

-572 FSGSDILNLAEI
+572 FSGTDILNLAEI

-597 DSTPDKNQNND
+597 DSTPDKNKNND
-608 CFVEGK
+608 CFLEGK
-614 HLTSGNAKSGSNAC
+614 HLITGNGKAGSPANC
-628 NDGTDEDDHDGV
+628 NETTDEDDHDGV
-640 RFSVR
+640 RFPVRDPKKPIYDLALTKTIQNQKDSYTKGENITFAITVHNQGELVARNIEVTDYLLTGLELKDANWTQENGMIKTTIAGPINPGQSKTVTLTARIKPDFSGTDILNLAEISKDNSGEYGTTDKDSTPDKNKNNDCFLEGKHLITGNGKAGSPANCNETTDEDDHDGVRFPVR

-655 LTKQIKAPVKH
+655 LTKQVKAPRKNS
-666 AYALGDELTFVI
+666 YSLGDELTFVI

-705 SKWTFD
+705 SKWNFD

-717 TYQLPGELAVN
+717 TYQIPGEITVS
-728 GSNSSRAIDMTV
+728 GPNSSRSIEMNV
-740 VIDGDFKEST
+740 VIDGDFKGST
-750 ILNRAEISRDNASD
+750 ILNKAEISRDNASD

-779 NDCFSKDFLHRTSGN
+779 NDCFSEKFLHRTSGN
-794 GKASSVDNCN
+794 GKAGSVANCN

-856 KVSIKDFMPLN
+856 NVSIKDFMPLN

-940 EHYELGNRKVIIEKD
+940 KRYDLWNRKVIIQKLVD
-955 VNKNLVASG
+955 KQLVASG

-973 TATEGAYDELLV
+973 TATEGAYDELVV

-1005 NTLVNIESATL
+1005 NTLVTIESATT

-1023 QTITWRLRFP
+1023 QTVTWRVKFP
-1033 QKLAKNQTFSL
+1033 QKLTKGQTFSI
-1044 VYDAKLTVGE
+1044 VFDGKLTVGE
-1054 KKIYKNV
+1054 RKPYTNV

-1070 NDTPIC
+1070 NDAPLC
-1076 DPADI
+1076 DKVDI
-1081 TPPDPNPPRP
+1081 IPPPPPGPRP
-1091 PRPTDPTVQ
+1091 HEPTVQ

-1106 KVGAESGRED
+1106 KSIAESGRED

-1137 SAGMNTFTITDTI
+1137 SAAMNTFTITDTI

-1163 NNAFTGVFL
+1163 NNAFTGVLL
-1172 RGNGNSSAYKYTT
+1172 RGSSNSAWYKYTT
-1185 NQTVEKLSNNTTRL
+1185 TQTVEKLSNNTTKL

-1235 YPGGKWNDDASVKT
+1235 YPGGKWSDDASVKT

-1289 ATNSLTGFVVKDRI
+1289 ATNSLTGFVVTDRI

-1321 TGVIAFGAQNPN
+1321 TGVITFGAQNPN

-1343 SGTYPTDIE
+1343 SGTYPADIE

-1392 GTTGKSSDPA
+1392 GTKGRDSDPA
-1402 KVRSSGDWG
+1402 RVRSHS
-1411 HTPGWWGGGYSG
+1411 TPPSTPPSTPSNGWGGGYYSPSCG
-1423 WGSGWRPNC
+1423 NGRKDGNELCDLGRGGGDIWD
-1432 WDGRQNGV
+1432 DGR
-1440 EFCDWG
+1440 
-1446 GRTENIPDDWK
+1446 
-1457 LFKNENIYDKR
+1457 LFSSENIYDKKYAR
-1468 YAGWQCTS
+1468 YTCTAS
-1476 DCKLQAP
+1476 CGLK
-1483 DNKELPKCFNVQNG
+1483 NKGEQIAPKCFNLQNG

-1512 IEGLMGNRTREE
+1512 LDGMAGNATPAQKKEWL
-1524 KEKYL
+1524 EKYYVE
-1529 NNTFFTSKDNSCS
+1529 NKNSEN
-1542 RVDEGKIDLR
+1542 VDENPKIDISSMK
-1552 TLQCT
+1552 CT
-1557 FAVYT
+1557 FKVYG
-1562 PGSMDLNHPLY
+1562 PGMIEVY
-1573 KFEAPCVNQNGW
+1573 KFTAQCFNPKGWNNSVDGIYKPIKEYINQNR
-1585 LNANGGNYPRVDSF
+1585 A
-1599 IAQNKN
+1599 

-1613 SDYGSV
+1613 VNKGKV
-1619 KNVFDSLDNPN
+1619 RNVFDSLDNQGQ
-1630 YPGLMPTSSKMLI
+1630 YPVLFPVSSKLLI
-1643 KDFWT
+1643 
-1648 KDAAVVGTN
+1648 TN
-1657 RIPLQN
+1657 FGESNSSLHN
-1663 IDISIFGEYKI
+1663 SNNDIERLKVSEIQTFGEYKV
-1674 ALEDMSYKT
+1674 ALERIDYTLVS
-1683 CEVGKD
+1683 KD
-1689 KNGKETYQLSSEN
+1689 EKGNVIRKNETFN
-1702 PWYKRICEVDF
+1702 DRICEVDF

-1728 GNKATKDLN
+1728 GNKATTELN
-1737 AYKLMKWDN
+1737 NYKLM
-1746 FISNGKLFDTERAVE
+1746 NGITFMDQFFKNERTDAQEYKTPASIKSLFT
-1761 QAYAPSKELQK
+1761 
-1772 QFITFKNK
+1772 TFKNK
-1780 YQKLAKPVKG
+1780 YAKLAKPLKN
-1790 KEGLSKVPGKSIYF
+1790 GLSKVPGKSIYLVSGK
-1804 YEGGQDIN
+1804 EIN
-1812 DLLNEATKHP
+1812 LKNLISDSSKP
-1822 FTLIAPNRQN
+1822 FTLIATDPGANI
-1832 LTIKGDLDTNA
+1832 TINGDLDTNA
-1843 MIMTQGTITFDAT
+1843 MIMTQGKITFDGSVS
-1856 NACNGKLDR
+1856 CNGGER
-1865 KGHAGQ
+1865 KSGHAGQ

-1878 AGAGFQSSNHDKLK
+1878 AGNGFVSINDRKLK
-1892 NTYKNLS
+1892 NVFENLS
-1899 KGERCNYGNLHIKG
+1899 KEERCNYGNLHIKG
-1913 VAIGNLSE
+1913 VAIGDLSE
-1921 VVSARRS
+1921 VVKARRS

-1939 GTDGGEKVQKIIN
+1939 GKDGGEKVQKIIN

>member
-1 MKTKILLASSLAFV
+1 MEDEEDKLIIAFYCFRKKKMKSKILILTLLLGFV
-15 FAVSSTFALDGAN
+15 MHGFSMAEVVGISQQSWDSSTNDYWFNQKCDEVRQQEVYLNQYGVYLDN
-28 GTTVANESVRF
+28 FIN
-39 VTQNSASTPLASNQ
+39 PASNPGV
-53 CLWANETVN
+53 LYLHKNKVLTRGN
-62 YYLNWDLNQDGIPDL
+62 YLLYN
-77 GKVQFFTDNYRYYG
+77 
-91 GANTYRLALHTM
+91 
-103 NSNSRKGTEVRY
+103 
-115 YLPEQ
+115 
-120 RVFQIYHNNAL
+120 
-131 TNIANTPVWF
+131 
-141 RASNVFPLNQWTR
+141 
-154 ALSSEPV
+154 
-161 LISAPANKNNN
+161 
-172 SFQVAYQIRHAV
+172 
-184 FRGYKNS
+184 
-191 WNGSYVTM
+191 
-199 PVRNGND
+199 
-206 NLEVAPSNIWWLK
+206 PSNHVKGNGLTIFNRDLLGVRWWKVNPGEKVRHMTTAEEVSGASFSYDWKLDVPYTAFDGK
-219 KDLTNGDGGGP
+219 KFYKPNFRSDGTHP
-230 LWKSDFVNQLNSV
+230 QAPTKFPSRDAEFRTITLYDNDDKL
-243 STKAIEWSNNEYTH
+243 STSSNNRAIV
-257 DYECVNVKLAWCG
+257 ECQQHVIRWCG
-270 DGKVQQGAY
+270 DGILDKKYG
-279 SNGQVNEKCDP
+279 EKCDP
-290 ADSTKTGWGNKGCDP
+290 KDPQKAGWGNKGCNA
-305 VSCQPIN
+305 SCQPIN
-312 ANPEPVYD
+312 EEV
-320 LALTKRIT
+320 
-328 DKKPM
+328 KK
-333 YKRGDLVTFTI
+333 
-344 TVFNQGNKDARNIQI
+344 
-359 TDYIPEGLEVIDQ
+359 
-372 NWTISSNKATR
+372 
-383 IITETLAPNASK
+383 
-395 SLTLQMRI
+395 
-403 KSDFRGKEIINLA
+403 
-416 EISKDNAAEY
+416 
-426 GLVDRDSTPDQNKDN
+426 
-441 DCFLRDNL
+441 
-449 HIINGN
+449 
-455 GKAGSSTNCT
+455 
-465 PATDEDDHDGESLQL
+465 
-480 LDQIYDLALTKTIQN
+480 IYDLALTKTIQN

-539 WTQENGMIKTT
+539 WTQENGMIKTI
-550 IADPINP
+550 IAGPINP

-597 DSTPDKNQNND
+597 DSSPDKNQNND

-689 NIEVTDYLPK
+689 NIEVTDYLPE

-705 SKWTFD
+705 TRWTFD

-717 TYQLPGELAVN
+717 TYQIPGELAVN
-728 GSNSSRAIDMTV
+728 GTNSSRSIEMNV
-740 VIDGDFKEST
+740 VIDGNFKGSK

-764 YGTVDKDSTPDQNAD
+764 YGTVDKDSTPDQD
-779 NDCFSKDFLHRTSGN
+779 PTNDCFSELFLHRTSGN
-794 GKASSVDNCN
+794 GKTGGVCTEA
-804 ETTDEDDHD
+804 TDEDDHD

-856 KVSIKDFMPLN
+856 NVSIKDFMPLN
-867 LEYVSSEIHGVNAA
+867 LEYVSSEIHGVTPA
-881 YHQTYLSG
+881 YHQTYQIG
-889 AITVDEWSGFNLLP
+889 GVTVDEWSGFNLLP

-924 NMVGIFTNNIL
+924 NTVGIYTNNIL

-1054 KKIYKNV
+1054 KKIYTNV

-1070 NDTPIC
+1070 NNTPIC

-1235 YPGGKWNDDASVKT
+1235 YPGGKWSDDASVKT

-1289 ATNSLTGFVVKDRI
+1289 ATNSLTWFVVKDTI
-1303 EQNLKFDF
+1303 KDNLKFDF

-1321 TGVIAFGAQNPN
+1321 TGVIAFGTQNPN

-1343 SGTYPTDIE
+1343 SGTYPADIE

-1402 KVRSSGDWG
+1402 KVRSHS
-1411 HTPGWWGGGYSG
+1411 TPSVTPPSTPSNGWWGWGGYYSPSCG
-1423 WGSGWRPNC
+1423 NGYKNGYEICDLGPNGGTIGS
-1432 WDGRQNGV
+1432 
-1440 EFCDWG
+1440 
-1446 GRTENIPDDWK
+1446 DWK
-1457 LFKNENIYDKR
+1457 LFKNGDIDPKKE
-1468 YAGWQCTS
+1468 YAGYTCTAS
-1476 DCKLQAP
+1476 CGLKNNREQVA
-1483 DNKELPKCFNVQNG
+1483 PKCFNLQNG

-1512 IEGLMGNRTREE
+1512 LDGMAGNATPKEKQDWLKDHYVENEE
-1524 KEKYL
+1524 KADS
-1529 NNTFFTSKDNSCS
+1529 TP
-1542 RVDEGKIDLR
+1542 KIYISSMK
-1552 TLQCT
+1552 CT
-1557 FAVYT
+1557 FKVYGPGMDAVYEFT
-1562 PGSMDLNHPLY
+1562 ADCFNPKGWNSSVQGTYDSIKDY
-1573 KFEAPCVNQNGW
+1573 INQNK
-1585 LNANGGNYPRVDSF
+1585 A
-1599 IAQNKN
+1599 
-1605 GWLGGSHL
+1605 GWLGGSL
-1613 SDYGSV
+1613 LLKQGRV
-1619 KNVFDSLDNPN
+1619 KNVFDTLDNQGQ
-1630 YPGLMPTSSKMLI
+1630 YPVLFPVSSKLFI
-1643 KDFWT
+1643 
-1648 KDAAVVGTN
+1648 TN
-1657 RIPLQN
+1657 FGESNSSLHNSNNDVERLKVSEIQT
-1663 IDISIFGEYKI
+1663 FGEYKV
-1674 ALEDMSYKT
+1674 ALEKINYTLVSKDEK
-1683 CEVGKD
+1683 GKITEEKKVFND
-1689 KNGKETYQLSSEN
+1689 
-1702 PWYKRICEVDF
+1702 RICEVDF

-1728 GNKATKDLN
+1728 GNKATKDLK
-1737 AYKLMKWDN
+1737 AYKLMKWDS
-1746 FISNGKLFDTERAVE
+1746 FISNGKLFGTERAVE

-1780 YQKLAKPVKG
+1780 YAKLAKPLKN
-1790 KEGLSKVPGKSIYF
+1790 GLSKVPGKAIYLVSGK
-1804 YEGGQDIN
+1804 EIN
-1812 DLLNEATKHP
+1812 LKNLISDSNKP
-1822 FTLIAPNRQN
+1822 FTLIATDPSANI
-1832 LTIKGDLDTNA
+1832 TIKGDLNTNA
-1843 MIMTQGTITFDAT
+1843 MIMTQGTITFDAS
-1856 NACNGKLDR
+1856 NSCNGGDR
-1865 KGHAGQ
+1865 KSGHAGQ

-1878 AGAGFQSSNHDKLK
+1878 AGAGFKSSNHDNLK
-1892 NTYKNLS
+1892 NTYDKLS
-1899 KGERCNYGNLHIKG
+1899 DGDRCNYGNLHIKG
-1913 VAIGNLSE
+1913 VAIGDLSK

-1939 GTDGGEKVQKIIN
+1939 GKDGGEKVQKIIN

>member
-199 PVRNGND
+199 PVRNGDD

-290 ADSTKTGWGNKGCDP
+290 ADSTKAGWGNKGCDP

-312 ANPEPVYD
+312 ATQEPVYD

-359 TDYIPEGLEVIDQ
+359 TDYIPEGLEVVDQ

-403 KSDFRGKEIINLA
+403 KSDFRGNEIINLA

-509 ITVHNQGELVA
+509 ITVYNQGELVA

-525 TDYLPAG
+525 TDYLLTG

-550 IADPINP
+550 IAGPINP
-557 GQSKTVNLTT
+557 GQSKTVTLTA

-572 FSGSDILNLAEI
+572 FSGTDILNLAEI

-597 DSTPDKNQNND
+597 DSTPDKNKNND
-608 CFVEGK
+608 CFLEGK
-614 HLTSGNAKSGSNAC
+614 HLISGNGKAGSPANC
-628 NDGTDEDDHDGV
+628 NETTDEDDHDGV
-640 RFSVR
+640 RFPVR

-655 LTKQIKAPVKH
+655 LTKQVKAPRKNS
-666 AYALGDELTFVI
+666 YSLGDELTFVI

-711 PQTRKA
+711 LQTRKA
-717 TYQLPGELAVN
+717 TYQIPGEITVS
-728 GSNSSRAIDMTV
+728 GPNSSRSIEMTV
-740 VIDGDFKEST
+740 VIDGNFKGST
-750 ILNRAEISRDNASD
+750 ILNKAEISRDNASD

-779 NDCFSKDFLHRTSGN
+779 NDCFSESFLHRTSGN
-794 GKASSVDNCN
+794 GKAGSVANCN

-924 NMVGIFTNNIL
+924 NTVGIFTNDIL
-935 VEKDS
+935 VQDDS
-940 EHYELGNRKVIIEKD
+940 EHYDLGNRKVIIQKLVD
-955 VNKNLVASG
+955 KPLVASG

-973 TATEGAYDELLV
+973 TATEGAYDELVV

-1005 NTLVNIESATL
+1005 NTLVTIESATT

-1023 QTITWRLRFP
+1023 QTVTWRVKFP
-1033 QKLAKNQTFSL
+1033 QKLSKNQTFSI
-1044 VYDAKLTVGE
+1044 VFDGKLTVGE
-1054 KKIYKNV
+1054 RKPYTNV

-1070 NDTPIC
+1070 NDAPLC
-1076 DPADI
+1076 DKVDI
-1081 TPPDPNPPRP
+1081 IPPPPPGPRP
-1091 PRPTDPTVQ
+1091 HEPTVQ

-1106 KVGAESGRED
+1106 KSIAESGRED

-1137 SAGMNTFTITDTI
+1137 SAAMNTFTITDTI

-1163 NNAFTGVFL
+1163 NNAFTGVLL
-1172 RGNGNSSAYKYTT
+1172 RGSSNSAWYKYTT
-1185 NQTVEKLSNNTTRL
+1185 TQTVEKLSNNTTRL

-1210 LPGDKYQVQFKVK
+1210 LPGDKYQVQFKVR

-1235 YPGGKWNDDASVKT
+1235 YPGGKWSDDASVKT

-1272 ITLSNNT
+1272 IKLSNNT

-1289 ATNSLTGFVVKDRI
+1289 ATNSLTGFVVTDRI

-1367 LTIIFKATKLGTQE
+1367 LTIIFKATKLGDQK
-1381 NIATVE
+1381 NVATVE

-1392 GTTGKSSDPA
+1392 GTKGKSSDPA
-1402 KVRSSGDWG
+1402 SVGSSGGWG
-1411 HTPGWWGGGYSG
+1411 NTPGWWGSGGWGGYYSPSCG
-1423 WGSGWRPNC
+1423 NGYKNGYEICDLGPNGGTIGP
-1432 WDGRQNGV
+1432 DG
-1440 EFCDWG
+1440 
-1446 GRTENIPDDWK
+1446 K
-1457 LFKNENIYDKR
+1457 LFSSQDIYDKK
-1468 YAGWQCTS
+1468 YAGYTCTAS
-1476 DCKLQAP
+1476 CGLKKGSEQIA
-1483 DNKELPKCFNVQNG
+1483 PKCFNLQNG

-1512 IEGLMGNRTREE
+1512 LDGMAGNVDP
-1524 KEKYL
+1524 KEKQDWLRDHYVE
-1529 NNTFFTSKDNSCS
+1529 SKENIDWTP
-1542 RVDEGKIDLR
+1542 KIDISSMR
-1552 TLQCT
+1552 CT
-1557 FAVYT
+1557 FKVYG
-1562 PGSMDLNHPLY
+1562 PGMEERYEFDAQCFNPDGWRNSLGEILPTIKDY
-1573 KFEAPCVNQNGW
+1573 IKQN
-1585 LNANGGNYPRVDSF
+1585 RD
-1599 IAQNKN
+1599 

-1613 SDYGSV
+1613 VNKGKV
-1619 KNVFDSLDNPN
+1619 RNVFDTLDNQGQ
-1630 YPGLMPTSSKMLI
+1630 YPVLFPVSSKLLI
-1643 KDFWT
+1643 
-1648 KDAAVVGTN
+1648 TN
-1657 RIPLQN
+1657 FGESNSSLHN
-1663 IDISIFGEYKI
+1663 SNNDIKRLEVREIQTFGEYKV
-1674 ALEDMSYKT
+1674 ALERIDYTLVS
-1683 CEVGKD
+1683 
-1689 KNGKETYQLSSEN
+1689 KEKGTIFTEPKVFN
-1702 PWYKRICEVDF
+1702 DRICEVDF

-1728 GNKATKDLN
+1728 GNKATTELN
-1737 AYKLMKWDN
+1737 KYKLM
-1746 FISNGKLFDTERAVE
+1746 NGITFMDQFFKNERTDAQEYKTPASIKSLFT
-1761 QAYAPSKELQK
+1761 
-1772 QFITFKNK
+1772 TFKNK

-1790 KEGLSKVPGKSIYF
+1790 KEGLSKVPGKAIYF
-1804 YEGGQDIN
+1804 YEGTEEIN
-1812 DLLNEATKHP
+1812 ALLKNETKQP
-1822 FTLIAPNRQN
+1822 FTLIASRGQN
-1832 LTIKGDLDTNA
+1832 LTIKWNLNTNA
-1843 MIMTQGTITFDAT
+1843 MIMTQGNITFDAS
-1856 NACNGKLDR
+1856 NSCNGGDKKSGR
-1865 KGHAGQ
+1865 AGQ

-1878 AGAGFQSSNHDKLK
+1878 AGDGFRSSGDANLK
-1892 NTYKNLS
+1892 NTYEKLS
-1899 KGERCNYGNLHIKG
+1899 DGDRCNYGNLHIKG
-1913 VAIGNLSE
+1913 VAIGDLSK

>member
-1 MKTKILLASSLAFV
+1 MKSKILILSLLLGVVMHGFSMAEV
-15 FAVSSTFALDGAN
+15 VGISQQSWDSSTNDYWFNQKCDEVRQQEVYLNQYGVYLDN
-28 GTTVANESVRF
+28 F
-39 VTQNSASTPLASNQ
+39 VNPASNPGA
-53 CLWANETVN
+53 LYLHKNKVLTRGN
-62 YYLNWDLNQDGIPDL
+62 YLLYN
-77 GKVQFFTDNYRYYG
+77 
-91 GANTYRLALHTM
+91 
-103 NSNSRKGTEVRY
+103 
-115 YLPEQ
+115 
-120 RVFQIYHNNAL
+120 
-131 TNIANTPVWF
+131 
-141 RASNVFPLNQWTR
+141 
-154 ALSSEPV
+154 
-161 LISAPANKNNN
+161 
-172 SFQVAYQIRHAV
+172 
-184 FRGYKNS
+184 
-191 WNGSYVTM
+191 
-199 PVRNGND
+199 
-206 NLEVAPSNIWWLK
+206 PSNHVKGNGLSIFNRDFLGVRWWKVNPGEKVRHMTTAEEVSGASFSYDWKLDVPYTAFDGK
-219 KDLTNGDGGGP
+219 KFYKPNFRSDGTHP
-230 LWKSDFVNQLNSV
+230 QAPTKFPSRDAEFRTITLYDNDDKL
-243 STKAIEWSNNEYTH
+243 STSSNNRAIV
-257 DYECVNVKLAWCG
+257 ECQQHVIRWCG
-270 DGKVQQGAY
+270 DGILDKKYG
-279 SNGQVNEKCDP
+279 EKCDP
-290 ADSTKTGWGNKGCDP
+290 KDPQKAGWGNKGCD

-312 ANPEPVYD
+312 EEV
-320 LALTKRIT
+320 
-328 DKKPM
+328 KK
-333 YKRGDLVTFTI
+333 
-344 TVFNQGNKDARNIQI
+344 
-359 TDYIPEGLEVIDQ
+359 
-372 NWTISSNKATR
+372 
-383 IITETLAPNASK
+383 
-395 SLTLQMRI
+395 
-403 KSDFRGKEIINLA
+403 
-416 EISKDNAAEY
+416 
-426 GLVDRDSTPDQNKDN
+426 
-441 DCFLRDNL
+441 
-449 HIINGN
+449 
-455 GKAGSSTNCT
+455 
-465 PATDEDDHDGESLQL
+465 
-480 LDQIYDLALTKTIQN
+480 IYDLALTKTIQN

-501 KGENITFA
+501 KGENIIFA

-532 LELKDAN
+532 LQLKDAN

-550 IADPINP
+550 IAGPINP

-689 NIEVTDYLPK
+689 NIEVTDYLPE

-705 SKWTFD
+705 TRWTFD

-717 TYQLPGELAVN
+717 TYQIPGELAVN
-728 GSNSSRAIDMTV
+728 GTNSSRSIEMNV
-740 VIDGDFKEST
+740 VIDGNFKGSK

-779 NDCFSKDFLHRTSGN
+779 NDCFSEKFLHRTSGN
-794 GKASSVDNCN
+794 GKTGGVCTEA
-804 ETTDEDDHD
+804 TDEDDHD

-856 KVSIKDFMPLN
+856 NVSIKDFMPLN
-867 LEYVSSEIHGVNAA
+867 LEYVSSEIHGVTPA
-881 YHQTYLSG
+881 YHQTYQIGG
-889 AITVDEWSGFNLLP
+889 ATVDEWSGFNLLP

-924 NMVGIFTNNIL
+924 NTVGIFTNDIL
-935 VEKDS
+935 VEDDS
-940 EHYELGNRKVIIEKD
+940 ERYELGNRKVIIEKD

-1054 KKIYKNV
+1054 KKPYTNV

-1223 VNGDQRNVAFIE
+1223 VNGDQKNVAFIE

-1289 ATNSLTGFVVKDRI
+1289 ATNSLTWFVVKDTI
-1303 EQNLKFDF
+1303 EKNLKFDF

-1343 SGTYPTDIE
+1343 SGTYPADIE

-1402 KVRSSGDWG
+1402 KVRSHS
-1411 HTPGWWGGGYSG
+1411 TPSVTPPSTPSNGWWGWGGYYSPSCG
-1423 WGSGWRPNC
+1423 NGYKNGYEICDREGEYKIPS
-1432 WDGRQNGV
+1432 DG
-1440 EFCDWG
+1440 
-1446 GRTENIPDDWK
+1446 K
-1457 LFKNENIYDKR
+1457 LFKNENIYDTK
-1468 YAGWQCTS
+1468 YAGYKCTAS
-1476 DCKLQAP
+1476 CGLKNNGEQVA
-1483 DNKELPKCFNVQNG
+1483 PKCFNLQNG

-1512 IEGLMGNRTREE
+1512 LDGMAGKATP
-1524 KEKYL
+1524 KEKQDWL
-1529 NNTFFTSKDNSCS
+1529 KDHYVENK
-1542 RVDEGKIDLR
+1542 DKAGLTPKIDISSMK
-1552 TLQCT
+1552 CT
-1557 FAVYT
+1557 FKVYG
-1562 PGSMDLNHPLY
+1562 PGMKEVYN
-1573 KFEAPCVNQNGW
+1573 FTAPCFNPDGWQDALKGTYSSIKDYINQNR
-1585 LNANGGNYPRVDSF
+1585 A
-1599 IAQNKN
+1599 
-1605 GWLGGSHL
+1605 GWLGGSL
-1613 SDYGSV
+1613 LLKQGRV
-1619 KNVFDSLDNPN
+1619 KNVFDTLDNQGQ
-1630 YPGLMPTSSKMLI
+1630 YPVLFPLSSKLLI
-1643 KDFWT
+1643 TDFGQSSASLV
-1648 KDAAVVGTN
+1648 KSNSDVP
-1657 RIPLQN
+1657 RLSLSN
-1663 IDISIFGEYKI
+1663 IQTFGEYKV
-1674 ALEDMSYKT
+1674 ALEQIDYSLVSKD
-1683 CEVGKD
+1683 EKGKITEEKKVFND
-1689 KNGKETYQLSSEN
+1689 
-1702 PWYKRICEVDF
+1702 RICEVDF

-1728 GNKATKDLN
+1728 GNKATKDLK
-1737 AYKLMKWDN
+1737 AYKLMKWDS
-1746 FISNGKLFDTERAVE
+1746 FISDGKLFGTERAVE

-1780 YQKLAKPVKG
+1780 YAKLAKPLKD
-1790 KEGLSKVPGKSIYF
+1790 GLSKVPGKAIYLVSGK
-1804 YEGGQDIN
+1804 EIN
-1812 DLLNEATKHP
+1812 LKKLISDSSKP
-1822 FTLIAPNRQN
+1822 FTLIATDSSANI
-1832 LTIKGDLDTNA
+1832 TIKGDLNTNA
-1843 MIMTQGTITFDAT
+1843 MIMTQGTITFDAS
-1856 NACNGKLDR
+1856 NSCNGGDR
-1865 KGHAGQ
+1865 KSGHAGQ

-1878 AGAGFQSSNHDKLK
+1878 AGAGFKSSNHDNLK
-1892 NTYKNLS
+1892 NTYDKLS
-1899 KGERCNYGNLHIKG
+1899 DGDRCNYGNLHIKG
-1913 VAIGNLSE
+1913 VAIGDLSK

-1939 GTDGGEKVQKIIN
+1939 GKDGGEKVQKIIN

>member
-1 MKTKILLASSLAFV
+1 MKL
-15 FAVSSTFALDGAN
+15 
-28 GTTVANESVRF
+28 
-39 VTQNSASTPLASNQ
+39 
-53 CLWANETVN
+53 
-62 YYLNWDLNQDGIPDL
+62 
-77 GKVQFFTDNYRYYG
+77 
-91 GANTYRLALHTM
+91 
-103 NSNSRKGTEVRY
+103 
-115 YLPEQ
+115 
-120 RVFQIYHNNAL
+120 
-131 TNIANTPVWF
+131 
-141 RASNVFPLNQWTR
+141 
-154 ALSSEPV
+154 
-161 LISAPANKNNN
+161 
-172 SFQVAYQIRHAV
+172 
-184 FRGYKNS
+184 
-191 WNGSYVTM
+191 
-199 PVRNGND
+199 
-206 NLEVAPSNIWWLK
+206 
-219 KDLTNGDGGGP
+219 
-230 LWKSDFVNQLNSV
+230 
-243 STKAIEWSNNEYTH
+243 
-257 DYECVNVKLAWCG
+257 VKLALAVLVSSVLGNLTSFAAPYPEVSCNKLPSSNSCSQCFDAGAVYEWWSKKGLYDEFVNDSSDTFVYFDKENQTPYTIDRLQSTTEWKTSNPLFKYVNNSPYSAFWFTSKAGDLYHIFAPNFTDKYIQSDANDGIHLVSVKDGTKSDAPALVLRVHTNYRKSLWGWKVGDMVKHTECFYYWANWCG
-270 DGKVQQGAY
+270 DGKLQSDKG
-279 SNGQVNEKCDP
+279 EKCDP
-290 ADSTKTGWGNKGCDP
+290 KDPAKKGWGNKGCNA
-305 VSCQPIN
+305 SCQPIN
-312 ANPEPVYD
+312 EEV
-320 LALTKRIT
+320 
-328 DKKPM
+328 KK
-333 YKRGDLVTFTI
+333 
-344 TVFNQGNKDARNIQI
+344 
-359 TDYIPEGLEVIDQ
+359 
-372 NWTISSNKATR
+372 
-383 IITETLAPNASK
+383 
-395 SLTLQMRI
+395 
-403 KSDFRGKEIINLA
+403 
-416 EISKDNAAEY
+416 
-426 GLVDRDSTPDQNKDN
+426 
-441 DCFLRDNL
+441 
-449 HIINGN
+449 
-455 GKAGSSTNCT
+455 
-465 PATDEDDHDGESLQL
+465 
-480 LDQIYDLALTKTIQN
+480 IYDLALTKTIQN

-509 ITVHNQGELVA
+509 ITVYNQGELVA

-539 WTQENGMIKTT
+539 WIQENGMIKTT
-550 IADPINP
+550 IAGPINP
-557 GQSKTVNLTT
+557 GQSKTVTLTT

-572 FSGSDILNLAEI
+572 FSGTDILNLAEI

-597 DSTPDKNQNND
+597 DSTPDKNKNND
-608 CFVEGK
+608 CFLEGK
-614 HLTSGNAKSGSNAC
+614 HLITGNGKAGSVANC

-640 RFSVR
+640 RFPVR

-655 LTKQIKAPVKH
+655 LTKQVKAPRKNS
-666 AYALGDELTFVI
+666 YSLGDELTFVI

-689 NIEVTDYLPK
+689 NIEITDYLPD

-705 SKWTFD
+705 SKWTFN
-711 PQTRKA
+711 QNTRKA
-717 TYQLPGELAVN
+717 TYQIPGEITVS
-728 GSNSSRAIDMTV
+728 GPNSSRSIEMTV
-740 VIDGDFKEST
+740 VIDGNFKGST
-750 ILNRAEISRDNASD
+750 ILNKAEISRDNASD
-764 YGTVDKDSTPDQNAD
+764 YGTVDKDSTPDQD
-779 NDCFSKDFLHRTSGN
+779 PKNDCFSESFLHRTSGN
-794 GKASSVDNCN
+794 GKAGSVANCN

-830 VGKVY
+830 LGKVY

-844 MPFANNTNDTVN
+844 MPFANNTNDVVT

-867 LEYVSSEIHGVNAA
+867 LEYVSSEIHGVNPA
-881 YHQTYLSG
+881 YHQTYKNAQG
-889 AITVDEWSGFNLLP
+889 ITIDEWSGFNLLP

-924 NMVGIFTNNIL
+924 NTVGIFTNDIL
-935 VEKDS
+935 VEDDS
-940 EHYELGNRKVIIEKD
+940 ERYDLWNRKVIIQKLVD
-955 VNKNLVASG
+955 KPLVASG

-973 TATEGAYDELLV
+973 TATEGAYDELVV

-1005 NTLVNIESATL
+1005 NTLVTIESATT

-1023 QTITWRLRFP
+1023 QTVTWRVKFP
-1033 QKLAKNQTFSL
+1033 QKLTKGQTFSI
-1044 VYDAKLTVGE
+1044 VFDGKLTVGE
-1054 KKIYKNV
+1054 RKPYTNV

-1070 NDTPIC
+1070 NDAPLC
-1076 DPADI
+1076 DKVDI
-1081 TPPDPNPPRP
+1081 IPPPPPGPRP
-1091 PRPTDPTVQ
+1091 HEPTVQ

-1106 KVGAESGRED
+1106 KSIAESGRED

-1137 SAGMNTFTITDTI
+1137 SAAMNTFTITDTI

-1163 NNAFTGVFL
+1163 NNAFTGVLL
-1172 RGNGNSSAYKYTT
+1172 RGSSNSAWYKYTT
-1185 NQTVEKLSNNTTRL
+1185 TQTVEKLSNNTTRL

-1267 YNDDS
+1267 YNDDG

-1289 ATNSLTGFVVKDRI
+1289 ATNSLTGFVVTDRI

-1392 GTTGKSSDPA
+1392 GTKGKSSDPA
-1402 KVRSSGDWG
+1402 SVRGGGGW
-1411 HTPGWWGGGYSG
+1411 GWWGGGYSG
-1423 WGSGWRPNC
+1423 WWGGWRPNC
-1432 WDGRQNGV
+1432 WDGRQNGA
-1440 EFCDWG
+1440 EFCDRG

-1468 YAGWQCTS
+1468 YAGWKCTS

-1512 IEGLMGNRTREE
+1512 IEGLMGNRTRAE

-1529 NNTFFTSKDNSCS
+1529 NNTFFTSNPDNSCS
-1542 RVDEGKIDLR
+1542 RTDEGKIDLR

-1557 FAVYT
+1557 FAVYS
-1562 PGSMDLNHPLY
+1562 PGSMNQNSPLY
-1573 KFEAPCVNQNGW
+1573 RFEAPCVNQNGW
-1585 LNANGGNYPRVDSF
+1585 SNANGEIYSRIKSF
-1599 IAQNKN
+1599 IAQNRN

-1613 SDYGSV
+1613 SDHGSV
-1619 KNVFDSLDNPN
+1619 KNVFDSLDNQEQ
-1630 YPGLMPTSSKMLI
+1630 YPVLFRSSSKMLI
-1643 KDFWT
+1643 KGFWT
-1648 KDAAVVGTN
+1648 SSAAVVGATKD
-1657 RIPLQN
+1657 RTLQN
-1663 IDISIFGEYKI
+1663 IDISTFGEYKI
-1674 ALEDMSYKT
+1674 ALEDMTYQT
-1683 CEVGKD
+1683 CEVEKD
-1689 KNGKETYQLSSEN
+1689 KNGKETYQLSSKKE
-1702 PWYKRICEVDF
+1702 WYQRICEVDF
-1713 AVTDHYM
+1713 SVTDHYM

-1728 GNKATKDLN
+1728 GDRATKDLK
-1737 AYKLMKWDN
+1737 AYKLMKWDS
-1746 FISNGKLFDTERAVE
+1746 FISDGKLFGIERAVE

-1790 KEGLSKVPGKSIYF
+1790 KEGLSKVPGKAIYF
-1804 YEGGQDIN
+1804 YEGKQEEIN
-1812 DLLNEATKHP
+1812 ALLKNETKHP
-1822 FTLIAPNRQN
+1822 FTLIASKGQN
-1832 LTIKGDLDTNA
+1832 LTIKGDLNTNA

-1878 AGAGFQSSNHDKLK
+1878 AGAGFQSSEHDNLK
-1892 NTYKNLS
+1892 NTYEKLS
-1899 KGERCNYGNLHIKG
+1899 KGDRCNYGNLHIKG
-1913 VAIGNLSE
+1913 VAIGDLSE
-1921 VVSARRS
+1921 VVKARRS

-1939 GTDGGEKVQKIIN
+1939 GKDGGEKVQKIIN

>member
-1 MKTKILLASSLAFV
+1 MKSKILILSLLLGIVMHGFSMAEV
-15 FAVSSTFALDGAN
+15 VGISQQSWDSSTNDYWFNQKCDEVRQQEVYLNQYGVYLDN
-28 GTTVANESVRF
+28 F
-39 VTQNSASTPLASNQ
+39 VNPASNPGV
-53 CLWANETVN
+53 LYLHKNKVLTRGN
-62 YYLNWDLNQDGIPDL
+62 YLLYN
-77 GKVQFFTDNYRYYG
+77 
-91 GANTYRLALHTM
+91 
-103 NSNSRKGTEVRY
+103 
-115 YLPEQ
+115 
-120 RVFQIYHNNAL
+120 
-131 TNIANTPVWF
+131 
-141 RASNVFPLNQWTR
+141 
-154 ALSSEPV
+154 
-161 LISAPANKNNN
+161 
-172 SFQVAYQIRHAV
+172 
-184 FRGYKNS
+184 
-191 WNGSYVTM
+191 
-199 PVRNGND
+199 
-206 NLEVAPSNIWWLK
+206 PSNHVKGNGLSIFNRDLLGVRWWKVNPGEKVRHMTTAEEVSGASFSYDWKLDVPYTAFDGK
-219 KDLTNGDGGGP
+219 KFYKPNFRSDGTHP
-230 LWKSDFVNQLNSV
+230 QAPTKFPSRDAEFRTITLYDNDDKL
-243 STKAIEWSNNEYTH
+243 STSSNNRAIV
-257 DYECVNVKLAWCG
+257 ECQQHVIRWCG
-270 DGKVQQGAY
+270 DGILDKKYG
-279 SNGQVNEKCDP
+279 EKCDP
-290 ADSTKTGWGNKGCDP
+290 KDPQKAGWGNKGCNA
-305 VSCQPIN
+305 SCQPIN
-312 ANPEPVYD
+312 EEV
-320 LALTKRIT
+320 
-328 DKKPM
+328 KK
-333 YKRGDLVTFTI
+333 
-344 TVFNQGNKDARNIQI
+344 
-359 TDYIPEGLEVIDQ
+359 
-372 NWTISSNKATR
+372 
-383 IITETLAPNASK
+383 
-395 SLTLQMRI
+395 
-403 KSDFRGKEIINLA
+403 
-416 EISKDNAAEY
+416 
-426 GLVDRDSTPDQNKDN
+426 
-441 DCFLRDNL
+441 
-449 HIINGN
+449 
-455 GKAGSSTNCT
+455 
-465 PATDEDDHDGESLQL
+465 
-480 LDQIYDLALTKTIQN
+480 IYDLALTKTIQN

-532 LELKDAN
+532 LQLKDAN

-550 IADPINP
+550 IAGPINP

-689 NIEVTDYLPK
+689 NIEVTDYLPE

-705 SKWTFD
+705 TRWTFD

-717 TYQLPGELAVN
+717 TYQIPGELAVN
-728 GSNSSRAIDMTV
+728 GTNSSRSIEMNV
-740 VIDGDFKEST
+740 VIDGNFKGSK

-764 YGTVDKDSTPDQNAD
+764 YGTVDKDSTPDQDAT
-779 NDCFSKDFLHRTSGN
+779 NDCFSESFLHRTSGN
-794 GKASSVDNCN
+794 GKTGGVCTEA
-804 ETTDEDDHD
+804 TDEDDHD

-856 KVSIKDFMPLN
+856 NVSIKDFMPLN
-867 LEYVSSEIHGVNAA
+867 LEYVSSEIHGVTPA
-881 YHQTYLSG
+881 YHQTYQIGG
-889 AITVDEWSGFNLLP
+889 ATVDEWSGFNLLP

-924 NMVGIFTNNIL
+924 NTVGIFTNDIL
-935 VEKDS
+935 VEDDS
-940 EHYELGNRKVIIEKD
+940 ERYELGNRKVIIEKD

-1054 KKIYKNV
+1054 KKTYTNV

-1091 PRPTDPTVQ
+1091 PRPADPTVQ

-1235 YPGGKWNDDASVKT
+1235 YPGGKGNDDASVKT

-1289 ATNSLTGFVVKDRI
+1289 ATNSLTWFVVKDTI
-1303 EQNLKFDF
+1303 KDNLKFDF

-1321 TGVIAFGAQNPN
+1321 TGVIAFGTQNPN

-1343 SGTYPTDIE
+1343 SGTYPADIE

-1392 GTTGKSSDPA
+1392 GTKGKSSDPA
-1402 KVRSSGDWG
+1402 SVRSSGGWG
-1411 HTPGWWGGGYSG
+1411 WGGWWGGGYSG

-1440 EFCDWG
+1440 EFCDRG
-1446 GRTENIPDDWK
+1446 GRIENIPDDWK
-1457 LFKNENIYDKR
+1457 LFKNENVYDKR
-1468 YAGWQCTS
+1468 YAGWKCTS
-1476 DCKLQAP
+1476 NCKLQAP

-1512 IEGLMGNRTREE
+1512 IEGLMGNRTRQE
-1524 KEKYL
+1524 KKDYL
-1529 NNTFFTSKDNSCS
+1529 NNTFFTSKDDNSCS
-1542 RVDEGKIDLR
+1542 SVDEWKIDLR
-1552 TLQCT
+1552 TLYCT
-1557 FAVYT
+1557 FAVYS
-1562 PGSMDLNHPLY
+1562 PGSMNPNHPLY

-1585 LNANGGNYPRVDSF
+1585 SDANGKIYSRIKSF
-1599 IAQNKN
+1599 ITQNRN

-1613 SDYGSV
+1613 SDHGSV
-1619 KNVFDSLDNPN
+1619 KNVFDSLDNQGQ
-1630 YPGLMPTSSKMLI
+1630 YPVLFNLSSKMLI

-1648 KDAAVVGTN
+1648 SRAAVVGVTKD
-1657 RIPLQN
+1657 RTLQN
-1663 IDISIFGEYKI
+1663 IDISTFGEYKI
-1674 ALEDMSYKT
+1674 ALEDMTYQT
-1683 CEVGKD
+1683 CEAGKD
-1689 KNGKETYQLSSEN
+1689 KNGKETYQLSSKN
-1702 PWYKRICEVDF
+1702 PWYQRICEVDF
-1713 AVTDHYM
+1713 TVTDHYM

-1728 GNKATKDLN
+1728 GNKATTNLDKYGLMNGSNFMKTYFPNTPIHND
-1737 AYKLMKWDN
+1737 AYQTPSSMK
-1746 FISNGKLFDTERAVE
+1746 SL
-1761 QAYAPSKELQK
+1761 
-1772 QFITFKNK
+1772 FITFKNK

-1790 KEGLSKVPGKSIYF
+1790 KEGLSKVPGKSIYLVSGK
-1804 YEGGQDIN
+1804 EIN
-1812 DLLNEATKHP
+1812 LKNLIADSSKP
-1822 FTLIAPNRQN
+1822 FTLIATDSSANI
-1832 LTIKGDLDTNA
+1832 TIKEDLNTNA
-1843 MIMTQGTITFDAT
+1843 MIMTQGTITFDAS
-1856 NACNGKLDR
+1856 NSCNGGDR
-1865 KGHAGQ
+1865 KSGHAGQ

-1878 AGAGFQSSNHDKLK
+1878 AGAGFKSSNHGNLK
-1892 NTYKNLS
+1892 NTYEKLS
-1899 KGERCNYGNLHIKG
+1899 DEDRCNYGNLHIKG
-1913 VAIGNLSE
+1913 VAIGDLSK

-1939 GTDGGEKVQKIIN
+1939 GKDGGEKVQKIIN

>member
-1 MKTKILLASSLAFV
+1 MKTKILLASGLGFV
-15 FAVSSTFALDGAN
+15 LAVSSAFALDGAN

-39 VTQNSASTPLASNQ
+39 VTQNSATTPLASNQ

-62 YYLNWDLNQDGIPDL
+62 YYLNWDLNHDGIPDL

-91 GANTYRLALHTM
+91 GTNTYRLALHTM
-103 NSNSRKGTEVRY
+103 NSASRKGTSVRY

-120 RVFQIYHNNAL
+120 RMFQIYHNNVL
-131 TNIANTPVWF
+131 TNISNTPVWF
-141 RASNVFPLNQWTR
+141 RASSVFPLNQWVR
-154 ALSSEPV
+154 ALSSQPL
-161 LISAPANKNNN
+161 LISAPANKENN
-172 SFQVAYQIRHAV
+172 SFQVAYQVRHAV

-191 WNGSYVTM
+191 GNGSYVTM
-199 PVRNGND
+199 PVRNGAD
-206 NLEVAPSNIWWLK
+206 NLEISPSNIWWLK
-219 KDLTNGDGGGP
+219 SNVSNGDGGGP
-230 LWKSDFVNQLNSV
+230 LWKSDFVNQLGAV
-243 STKAIEWSNNEYTH
+243 STKAIDWAKDEYTH

-270 DGKVQQGAY
+270 DGKVQKWSY

-290 ADSTKTGWGNKGCDP
+290 ADSTKAGWGNKGCDP

-312 ANPEPVYD
+312 ATQEPVYD

-359 TDYIPEGLEVIDQ
+359 TDYIPEGLEVVDQ

-383 IITETLAPNASK
+383 IITETLAPNTSK

-403 KSDFRGKEIINLA
+403 KSDFRGNEIINLA

-509 ITVHNQGELVA
+509 ITVYNQGELVA

-525 TDYLPAG
+525 TDYLLTG

-550 IADPINP
+550 IAGPINP
-557 GQSKTVNLTT
+557 GQSKTVTLTA

-572 FSGSDILNLAEI
+572 FSGTDILNLAEI

-597 DSTPDKNQNND
+597 DSTPDKNKNND
-608 CFVEGK
+608 CFLEGK
-614 HLTSGNAKSGSNAC
+614 HLISGNGKAGSPANC
-628 NDGTDEDDHDGV
+628 NETTDEDDHDGV
-640 RFSVR
+640 RFPVR

-655 LTKQIKAPVKH
+655 LTKQVKAPRKNS
-666 AYALGDELTFVI
+666 YSLGDELTFVI

-689 NIEVTDYLPK
+689 NIEVTDYLPE

-705 SKWTFD
+705 SKWNFD

-728 GSNSSRAIDMTV
+728 GSNSSRAIEMTV
-740 VIDGDFKEST
+740 VIDGNFKGST
-750 ILNRAEISRDNASD
+750 ILNKAEISRDNASD

-779 NDCFSKDFLHRTSGN
+779 NDCFSESFLHRTSGN
-794 GKASSVDNCN
+794 GKAGSVDNCN

-830 VGKVY
+830 LGKVY

-856 KVSIKDFMPLN
+856 NVSIKDFMPLN

-889 AITVDEWSGFNLLP
+889 ATTVDEWSGFNLLP

-940 EHYELGNRKVIIEKD
+940 KHYDLGNRKVIIQKLVD
-955 VNKNLVASG
+955 KPLVASG

-973 TATEGAYDELLV
+973 TATEGAYDELVV

-1005 NTLVNIESATL
+1005 NTLVTIESATT

-1023 QTITWRLRFP
+1023 QTVTWRVKFP
-1033 QKLAKNQTFSL
+1033 QKLSKNQTFSI
-1044 VYDAKLTVGE
+1044 VFDGKLTVGE
-1054 KKIYKNV
+1054 RKSYTNV

-1070 NDTPIC
+1070 NDAPIC
-1076 DPADI
+1076 DKVDI
-1081 TPPDPNPPRP
+1081 IPPPPPGPRP
-1091 PRPTDPTVQ
+1091 HDPTVQ

-1137 SAGMNTFTITDTI
+1137 SAAMNTFTITDTI

-1163 NNAFTGVFL
+1163 NNAFTGVLL
-1172 RGNGNSSAYKYTT
+1172 RGSSNSAWYKYTT
-1185 NQTVEKLSNNTTRL
+1185 TQTVEKLSNNTTRL

-1223 VNGDQRNVAFIE
+1223 VNGDQKNVAFIE
-1235 YPGGKWNDDASVKT
+1235 YPGGKWSDDASVKT

-1267 YNDDS
+1267 YNDDG

-1321 TGVIAFGAQNPN
+1321 TGVITFGAQNPN

-1343 SGTYPTDIE
+1343 SGTYPADIE

-1367 LTIIFKATKLGTQE
+1367 LTIIFKATKLGTQT

-1392 GTTGKSSDPA
+1392 GTTGKASDPA
-1402 KVRSSGDWG
+1402 SVRSSGGWG
-1411 HTPGWWGGGYSG
+1411 WGGWWGGGYSG
-1423 WGSGWRPNC
+1423 W
-1432 WDGRQNGV
+1432 
-1440 EFCDWG
+1440 WG
-1446 GRTENIPDDWK
+1446 GRYSPSCGNGYKNGYEICDRGGEARIPSDGK
-1457 LFKNENIYDKR
+1457 LFKNENIYDKK
-1468 YAGWQCTS
+1468 YAGYTCTAS
-1476 DCKLQAP
+1476 CGLKNNGEQVA
-1483 DNKELPKCFNVQNG
+1483 PKCFNLQNG

-1512 IEGLMGNRTREE
+1512 LDGMAGNATPEQKKE
-1524 KEKYL
+1524 WLEKYYVKDEESL
-1529 NNTFFTSKDNSCS
+1529 KNSKNADSTP
-1542 RVDEGKIDLR
+1542 KIDISSMK
-1552 TLQCT
+1552 CT
-1557 FAVYT
+1557 FKVYGPRMKEVYNFT
-1562 PGSMDLNHPLY
+1562 
-1573 KFEAPCVNQNGW
+1573 APCFNPTGWQDALHGTYSSIKDYINQNRNGW
-1585 LNANGGNYPRVDSF
+1585 LR
-1599 IAQNKN
+1599 
-1605 GWLGGSHL
+1605 GSHL
-1613 SDYGSV
+1613 ADQGRV
-1619 KNVFDSLDNPN
+1619 KNVFDTLDNQGQ
-1630 YPGLMPTSSKMLI
+1630 YPVLFPLSSKLLI
-1643 KDFWT
+1643 ANFGQSNASLVKS
-1648 KDAAVVGTN
+1648 N
-1657 RIPLQN
+1657 S
-1663 IDISIFGEYKI
+1663 DISRLPLSNIQTFGEYKV
-1674 ALEDMSYKT
+1674 ALERIDYKLVSKDEKGKVIEKN
-1683 CEVGKD
+1683 EVFD
-1689 KNGKETYQLSSEN
+1689 D
-1702 PWYKRICEVDF
+1702 RICEVDF

-1728 GNKATKDLN
+1728 GNKATAELN
-1737 AYKLMKWDN
+1737 NYRL
-1746 FISNGKLFDTERAVE
+1746 INGTTFMDQFFKTERKDPKD
-1761 QAYAPSKELQK
+1761 YAAPASIKSL
-1772 QFITFKNK
+1772 FTTFKNK
-1780 YQKLAKPVKG
+1780 YAKLAKTVKG
-1790 KEGLSKVPGKSIYF
+1790 DLKKVPGKSIYLVSGK
-1804 YEGGQDIN
+1804 EIN
-1812 DLLNEATKHP
+1812 LKNLISDSSKP
-1822 FTLIAPNRQN
+1822 FALIATDPGVNI
-1832 LTIKGDLDTNA
+1832 TIKGDLNTNA
-1843 MIMTQGTITFDAT
+1843 MIMTQGTITFDAS
-1856 NACNGKLDR
+1856 NSCNGGDR
-1865 KGHAGQ
+1865 KSGHAGQ

-1878 AGAGFQSSNHDKLK
+1878 AGDGFRSSGDANLK
-1892 NTYKNLS
+1892 NTYEKLS
-1899 KGERCNYGNLHIKG
+1899 DGDRCNYGNLHIKG
-1913 VAIGNLSE
+1913 VAIGDLSE
-1921 VVSARRS
+1921 VVKARRS

>member
-1 MKTKILLASSLAFV
+1 MKSKILILSLLLGIVMHGFSMAEV
-15 FAVSSTFALDGAN
+15 VGISQQNWDSSTNDYWFNQKCDEVRQQEVYLNQYGVYLDN
-28 GTTVANESVRF
+28 F
-39 VTQNSASTPLASNQ
+39 VNPASNPGA
-53 CLWANETVN
+53 LYLHKNKVLTRGN
-62 YYLNWDLNQDGIPDL
+62 YLLYN
-77 GKVQFFTDNYRYYG
+77 
-91 GANTYRLALHTM
+91 
-103 NSNSRKGTEVRY
+103 
-115 YLPEQ
+115 
-120 RVFQIYHNNAL
+120 
-131 TNIANTPVWF
+131 
-141 RASNVFPLNQWTR
+141 
-154 ALSSEPV
+154 
-161 LISAPANKNNN
+161 
-172 SFQVAYQIRHAV
+172 
-184 FRGYKNS
+184 
-191 WNGSYVTM
+191 
-199 PVRNGND
+199 
-206 NLEVAPSNIWWLK
+206 PSNHVKGNGLSIFNRDLLGVRWWKVNPGEKVRHMTTAEEVSGASFSYDWKLDVPYTAFDGK
-219 KDLTNGDGGGP
+219 KFYKPNFRSDGTHP
-230 LWKSDFVNQLNSV
+230 QAPTKFPSRDAEFRTITLYDNDDKL
-243 STKAIEWSNNEYTH
+243 STSSNNRAIV
-257 DYECVNVKLAWCG
+257 ECQQHVIRWCG
-270 DGKVQQGAY
+270 DGILDKKYG
-279 SNGQVNEKCDP
+279 EKCDP
-290 ADSTKTGWGNKGCDP
+290 KDPQKAGWGNKGCNA
-305 VSCQPIN
+305 SCQPIN
-312 ANPEPVYD
+312 EEV
-320 LALTKRIT
+320 
-328 DKKPM
+328 KK
-333 YKRGDLVTFTI
+333 
-344 TVFNQGNKDARNIQI
+344 
-359 TDYIPEGLEVIDQ
+359 
-372 NWTISSNKATR
+372 
-383 IITETLAPNASK
+383 
-395 SLTLQMRI
+395 
-403 KSDFRGKEIINLA
+403 
-416 EISKDNAAEY
+416 
-426 GLVDRDSTPDQNKDN
+426 
-441 DCFLRDNL
+441 
-449 HIINGN
+449 
-455 GKAGSSTNCT
+455 
-465 PATDEDDHDGESLQL
+465 
-480 LDQIYDLALTKTIQN
+480 IYDLALTKTIQN

-532 LELKDAN
+532 LELKDIN
-539 WTQENGMIKTT
+539 WIQENGMIKTT
-550 IADPINP
+550 IAGPINP
-557 GQSKTVNLTT
+557 GQSKTVTLAT

-640 RFSVR
+640 RFPVR

-655 LTKQIKAPVKH
+655 LTKQIKAPVKY

-705 SKWTFD
+705 TRWTFD

-717 TYQLPGELAVN
+717 TYQIPGELAVN

-740 VIDGDFKEST
+740 VIDGNFKGSK

-764 YGTVDKDSTPDQNAD
+764 YGTVDKDSTPDQD
-779 NDCFSKDFLHRTSGN
+779 PKNDCFSESFLHRTSGN
-794 GKASSVDNCN
+794 GKASSVDNCT
-804 ETTDEDDHD
+804 ESTDEDDHD

-856 KVSIKDFMPLN
+856 NVSIKDFMPLN
-867 LEYVSSEIHGVNAA
+867 LEYVSSEIHGVTPA
-881 YHQTYLSG
+881 YHQTYQIG
-889 AITVDEWSGFNLLP
+889 GVTVDEWSGFNLLP

-924 NMVGIFTNNIL
+924 NTVGIYTNNIL

-940 EHYELGNRKVIIEKD
+940 EHYELGNRKVIIEKN

-973 TATEGAYDELLV
+973 TATEGVYDELLV

-1005 NTLVNIESATL
+1005 NTLVTIESATL

-1054 KKIYKNV
+1054 KKIYTNV

-1070 NDTPIC
+1070 NNTPIC

-1223 VNGDQRNVAFIE
+1223 VNGDQKNVAFIE
-1235 YPGGKWNDDASVKT
+1235 YPGGKWSDDASVKT

-1289 ATNSLTGFVVKDRI
+1289 ATNSLTWFVVKDTI
-1303 EQNLKFDF
+1303 EKNLKFDF

-1343 SGTYPTDIE
+1343 SGTYPADIE

-1402 KVRSSGDWG
+1402 KVRSHS
-1411 HTPGWWGGGYSG
+1411 TPSVTPPSTPSNGWWGWGGYYSPSCG
-1423 WGSGWRPNC
+1423 NGYKNGYEICDLGPNEGTIGS
-1432 WDGRQNGV
+1432 
-1440 EFCDWG
+1440 
-1446 GRTENIPDDWK
+1446 DWK
-1457 LFKNENIYDKR
+1457 LFKNENIYDKK
-1468 YAGWQCTS
+1468 YAGYTCTAS
-1476 DCKLQAP
+1476 CGLKNNGEQVA
-1483 DNKELPKCFNVQNG
+1483 PKCFNLQNG

-1512 IEGLMGNRTREE
+1512 LDGMAGNATPKEKQDWLKDHYVENKDKAGLTPKIDISSMKCTFKVYGPGMKEVYNFTAPCFNPDGWDNSVNRT
-1524 KEKYL
+1524 YD
-1529 NNTFFTSKDNSCS
+1529 SIKDY
-1542 RVDEGKIDLR
+1542 I
-1552 TLQCT
+1552 
-1557 FAVYT
+1557 
-1562 PGSMDLNHPLY
+1562 
-1573 KFEAPCVNQNGW
+1573 NQN
-1585 LNANGGNYPRVDSF
+1585 R
-1599 IAQNKN
+1599 N

-1613 SDYGSV
+1613 ANQGRV
-1619 KNVFDSLDNPN
+1619 KNVFDSLDNQGQ
-1630 YPGLMPTSSKMLI
+1630 YPVLFPLSSKLLI
-1643 KDFWT
+1643 TDFGQSSAILV
-1648 KDAAVVGTN
+1648 KSNSDDS
-1657 RIPLQN
+1657 RLSLSN
-1663 IDISIFGEYKI
+1663 IQTFGEYKV
-1674 ALEDMSYKT
+1674 ALEQIDYSLVSKD
-1683 CEVGKD
+1683 EKGKITEEKKIFD
-1689 KNGKETYQLSSEN
+1689 D
-1702 PWYKRICEVDF
+1702 RICEVDF

-1728 GNKATKDLN
+1728 GNKATAELN
-1737 AYKLMKWDN
+1737 NYKL
-1746 FISNGKLFDTERAVE
+1746 INGTTFMDQFFKTERKDPKD
-1761 QAYAPSKELQK
+1761 YSAPASIKSL
-1772 QFITFKNK
+1772 FTTFKNK
-1780 YQKLAKPVKG
+1780 YAKLAKPLKN
-1790 KEGLSKVPGKSIYF
+1790 GLSKVPGKSIYLVS
-1804 YEGGQDIN
+1804 GKKIN
-1812 DLLNEATKHP
+1812 LKNLIADSSKP
-1822 FTLIAPNRQN
+1822 FTLIATDSSANI
-1832 LTIKGDLDTNA
+1832 TIEGDLNTNA

-1856 NACNGKLDR
+1856 NSCNGKLDR

-1878 AGAGFQSSNHDKLK
+1878 AGAGFKSSNHDNLK
-1892 NTYKNLS
+1892 NTYEKLS
-1899 KGERCNYGNLHIKG
+1899 DGDRCNYGNLHIKG
-1913 VAIGNLSE
+1913 VAIGDLSK
-1921 VVSARRS
+1921 VVAARRS
-1928 ELYTWFQGNGG
+1928 ELYTWFKGNGG

>member
-1 MKTKILLASSLAFV
+1 MEDEEDKRIIAFYCFRKKKMKSKILILTLLLGFV
-15 FAVSSTFALDGAN
+15 MHGFSMAEVVGISQQSWDSSTNDYWFNQKCDEVRQQEVYLNQYGVYLDN
-28 GTTVANESVRF
+28 FIN
-39 VTQNSASTPLASNQ
+39 PASNPGA
-53 CLWANETVN
+53 LYLHKNKVLTRGN
-62 YYLNWDLNQDGIPDL
+62 YLLYN
-77 GKVQFFTDNYRYYG
+77 
-91 GANTYRLALHTM
+91 
-103 NSNSRKGTEVRY
+103 
-115 YLPEQ
+115 
-120 RVFQIYHNNAL
+120 
-131 TNIANTPVWF
+131 
-141 RASNVFPLNQWTR
+141 
-154 ALSSEPV
+154 
-161 LISAPANKNNN
+161 
-172 SFQVAYQIRHAV
+172 
-184 FRGYKNS
+184 
-191 WNGSYVTM
+191 
-199 PVRNGND
+199 
-206 NLEVAPSNIWWLK
+206 PSNHVKGNGLTIFNRDLLGVRWWKVNPGEKVRHMTTAEEVSGASFSYDWKLDVPYTAFDGK
-219 KDLTNGDGGGP
+219 KFYKPNFRSDGTHP
-230 LWKSDFVNQLNSV
+230 QTPTKFPSRDAEFRTITLYDNDDKL
-243 STKAIEWSNNEYTH
+243 STSSNNRAIV
-257 DYECVNVKLAWCG
+257 ECQQHVIRWCG
-270 DGKVQQGAY
+270 DGILDKKYG
-279 SNGQVNEKCDP
+279 EKCDP
-290 ADSTKTGWGNKGCDP
+290 KDPQKAGWGNKGCNA
-305 VSCQPIN
+305 SCQPIN
-312 ANPEPVYD
+312 EEV
-320 LALTKRIT
+320 
-328 DKKPM
+328 KK
-333 YKRGDLVTFTI
+333 
-344 TVFNQGNKDARNIQI
+344 
-359 TDYIPEGLEVIDQ
+359 
-372 NWTISSNKATR
+372 
-383 IITETLAPNASK
+383 
-395 SLTLQMRI
+395 
-403 KSDFRGKEIINLA
+403 
-416 EISKDNAAEY
+416 
-426 GLVDRDSTPDQNKDN
+426 
-441 DCFLRDNL
+441 
-449 HIINGN
+449 
-455 GKAGSSTNCT
+455 
-465 PATDEDDHDGESLQL
+465 
-480 LDQIYDLALTKTIQN
+480 IYDLALTKTIQN

-539 WTQENGMIKTT
+539 WIQENGMIKTT
-550 IADPINP
+550 IAGPINP

-689 NIEVTDYLPK
+689 NIEVTDYLPE

-705 SKWTFD
+705 TRWTFD

-717 TYQLPGELAVN
+717 TYQIPGELAVN
-728 GSNSSRAIDMTV
+728 GTNSSRSIEMNV
-740 VIDGDFKEST
+740 VIDGNFKGSK

-764 YGTVDKDSTPDQNAD
+764 YGTVDKDSTPDQD
-779 NDCFSKDFLHRTSGN
+779 PTNDCFSESFLHRTSGN
-794 GKASSVDNCN
+794 GKTGGVCTEA
-804 ETTDEDDHD
+804 TDEDDHD

-856 KVSIKDFMPLN
+856 NVSIKDFMPLN
-867 LEYVSSEIHGVNAA
+867 LEYVSSEIHGVTPA
-881 YHQTYLSG
+881 YHQTYQIGG
-889 AITVDEWSGFNLLP
+889 ATVDEWSGFNLLP

-924 NMVGIFTNNIL
+924 NTVGIFTNDIL
-935 VEKDS
+935 VEDDS
-940 EHYELGNRKVIIEKD
+940 ERYELGNRKVIIEKD

-1054 KKIYKNV
+1054 KKTYTNV

-1070 NDTPIC
+1070 NNTPIC

-1172 RGNGNSSAYKYTT
+1172 RGNGNSSAYKYTI

-1223 VNGDQRNVAFIE
+1223 VNGDQKNVAFIE
-1235 YPGGKWNDDASVKT
+1235 YPGGKGNDDASVKT

-1289 ATNSLTGFVVKDRI
+1289 ATNSLTWFVVKDTI
-1303 EQNLKFDF
+1303 KDNLKFDF
-1311 SSTGLANNAF
+1311 SSIGLANNAF
-1321 TGVIAFGAQNPN
+1321 TGVIAFGTQNPN

-1343 SGTYPTDIE
+1343 SGTYPADIE

-1392 GTTGKSSDPA
+1392 GTKGSSSDPA
-1402 KVRSSGDWG
+1402 KVRSSGG
-1411 HTPGWWGGGYSG
+1411 NGGNTPGWWGGYSG

-1432 WDGRQNGV
+1432 WDGRQNGA
-1440 EFCDWG
+1440 EFCDRG

-1468 YAGWQCTS
+1468 YAGWKCTF

-1512 IEGLMGNRTREE
+1512 IEGLMGNRTRAE

-1529 NNTFFTSKDNSCS
+1529 NNTFFTSKNENSCS
-1542 RVDEGKIDLR
+1542 SVDEGKIDLR

-1557 FAVYT
+1557 FAVYS
-1562 PGSMDLNHPLY
+1562 PGSMNPNHPLY

-1585 LNANGGNYPRVDSF
+1585 SNANGEIYSRIKSF
-1599 IAQNKN
+1599 ITQNRN

-1613 SDYGSV
+1613 SDHGSV
-1619 KNVFDSLDNPN
+1619 KNVFDSLDNQGQ
-1630 YPGLMPTSSKMLI
+1630 YPVLFNLSSKMLI

-1648 KDAAVVGTN
+1648 SSAAVVGATKD
-1657 RIPLQN
+1657 RTLQN
-1663 IDISIFGEYKI
+1663 IDISTFGEYKI
-1674 ALEDMSYKT
+1674 ALENMTYQT
-1683 CEVGKD
+1683 CEAGKD
-1689 KNGKETYQLSSEN
+1689 KNGKETYKLSSEN
-1702 PWYKRICEVDF
+1702 EWYQRICEVDF

-1728 GNKATKDLN
+1728 GNKATKDLK
-1737 AYKLMKWDN
+1737 AYKLMKWDS
-1746 FISNGKLFDTERAVE
+1746 FISDGKLFGTERAVE

-1772 QFITFKNK
+1772 QFTTFKNK
-1780 YQKLAKPVKG
+1780 YAKLAKPVKG
-1790 KEGLSKVPGKSIYF
+1790 KEGLSKVPGKSIYLVS
-1804 YEGGQDIN
+1804 GKKIN
-1812 DLLNEATKHP
+1812 LKNLIADSSKP
-1822 FTLIAPNRQN
+1822 FTLIATDSSANI
-1832 LTIKGDLDTNA
+1832 TIEGDLNTNA

-1878 AGAGFQSSNHDKLK
+1878 AGAGFKSSNHDNLK
-1892 NTYKNLS
+1892 NTYEKLS
-1899 KGERCNYGNLHIKG
+1899 DGDRCNYGNLHIKG

-1921 VVSARRS
+1921 VVAARRS

-1939 GTDGGEKVQKIIN
+1939 GKDGGEKVQKIIN

>member
-1 MKTKILLASSLAFV
+1 MKSKILILSLLLGVVMHGFSMAEV
-15 FAVSSTFALDGAN
+15 VGISQQSWDSSTNDYWFNQKCDEVRQQEVYLNQYGVYLDN
-28 GTTVANESVRF
+28 F
-39 VTQNSASTPLASNQ
+39 VNPASNPGA
-53 CLWANETVN
+53 LYLHKNKVLTRGN
-62 YYLNWDLNQDGIPDL
+62 YLLYN
-77 GKVQFFTDNYRYYG
+77 
-91 GANTYRLALHTM
+91 
-103 NSNSRKGTEVRY
+103 
-115 YLPEQ
+115 
-120 RVFQIYHNNAL
+120 
-131 TNIANTPVWF
+131 
-141 RASNVFPLNQWTR
+141 
-154 ALSSEPV
+154 
-161 LISAPANKNNN
+161 
-172 SFQVAYQIRHAV
+172 
-184 FRGYKNS
+184 
-191 WNGSYVTM
+191 
-199 PVRNGND
+199 
-206 NLEVAPSNIWWLK
+206 PSNHVKGNGLSIFNRDLLGVRWWKVNPGEKVRHMTTAEEVSGASFSYDWKLDVPYTAFDGK
-219 KDLTNGDGGGP
+219 KFYKPNFRSDGTHP
-230 LWKSDFVNQLNSV
+230 QTPTKFPSRDAEFRTITLYDNDDKL
-243 STKAIEWSNNEYTH
+243 STSSNNRAIV
-257 DYECVNVKLAWCG
+257 ECQQHVIRWCG
-270 DGKVQQGAY
+270 DGILDKKYG
-279 SNGQVNEKCDP
+279 EKCDP
-290 ADSTKTGWGNKGCDP
+290 KDPQKAGWGNKGCNA
-305 VSCQPIN
+305 SCQPIN
-312 ANPEPVYD
+312 EEV
-320 LALTKRIT
+320 
-328 DKKPM
+328 KK
-333 YKRGDLVTFTI
+333 
-344 TVFNQGNKDARNIQI
+344 
-359 TDYIPEGLEVIDQ
+359 
-372 NWTISSNKATR
+372 
-383 IITETLAPNASK
+383 
-395 SLTLQMRI
+395 
-403 KSDFRGKEIINLA
+403 
-416 EISKDNAAEY
+416 
-426 GLVDRDSTPDQNKDN
+426 
-441 DCFLRDNL
+441 
-449 HIINGN
+449 
-455 GKAGSSTNCT
+455 
-465 PATDEDDHDGESLQL
+465 
-480 LDQIYDLALTKTIQN
+480 IYDLALTKTIQN

-525 TDYLPAG
+525 TDYLLTG

-550 IADPINP
+550 IAGPINP
-557 GQSKTVNLTT
+557 GQSKTVTLTA

-572 FSGSDILNLAEI
+572 FSGTDILNLAEI

-597 DSTPDKNQNND
+597 DSTPDKNKNND
-608 CFVEGK
+608 CFLEGK
-614 HLTSGNAKSGSNAC
+614 HLITGNGKAGSPANC
-628 NDGTDEDDHDGV
+628 NETTDEDDHDGV
-640 RFSVR
+640 RFPVRDPKKPIYDLALTKTIQNQKDSYTKGENITFAITVHNQGELVARNIEVTDYLLTGLELKDANWTQENGMIKTTIAGPINPGQSKTVTLTARIKPDFSGTDILNLAEISKDNSGEYGTTDKDSTPDKNKNNDCFLEGKHLISGNGKAGSVANCNETTDEDDYDGVRFPVR

-655 LTKQIKAPVKH
+655 LTKQVKAPRKNS
-666 AYALGDELTFVI
+666 YSLGDELTFVI

-705 SKWTFD
+705 SKWNFD

-717 TYQLPGELAVN
+717 TYQLPGEITVS
-728 GSNSSRAIDMTV
+728 GPNSSRSIEMTV
-740 VIDGDFKEST
+740 VIDGDFKGST
-750 ILNRAEISRDNASD
+750 ILNKAEISRDNASD

-779 NDCFSKDFLHRTSGN
+779 NDCFSESFLHRTSGN
-794 GKASSVDNCN
+794 GKAGSVANCN

-830 VGKVY
+830 LGKVY

-856 KVSIKDFMPLN
+856 NVSIKDFMPLN

-940 EHYELGNRKVIIEKD
+940 KHYDLGNRKVIIQKLVD
-955 VNKNLVASG
+955 KPLVASG

-973 TATEGAYDELLV
+973 TATEGAYDELVV

-1005 NTLVNIESATL
+1005 NTLVNIESATT

-1023 QTITWRLRFP
+1023 QTVTWRVKFP
-1033 QKLAKNQTFSL
+1033 QKLSKNQTFSI
-1044 VYDAKLTVGE
+1044 VFDGKLTVGE
-1054 KKIYKNV
+1054 RKSYTNV

-1070 NDTPIC
+1070 NDAPLC
-1076 DPADI
+1076 DKVDI
-1081 TPPDPNPPRP
+1081 IPPPPPGPRP
-1091 PRPTDPTVQ
+1091 HEPTVQ

-1106 KVGAESGRED
+1106 KSIAESGRED

-1137 SAGMNTFTITDTI
+1137 SAAMNTFTITDTI

-1163 NNAFTGVFL
+1163 NNAFTGVLL
-1172 RGNGNSSAYKYTT
+1172 RGSSNSAWYKYTT
-1185 NQTVEKLSNNTTRL
+1185 TQTVEKLSNNTTRL

-1289 ATNSLTGFVVKDRI
+1289 ATNSLTGFVVTDRI

-1381 NIATVE
+1381 NVATVE

-1392 GTTGKSSDPA
+1392 GTIGKSSDPA
-1402 KVRSSGDWG
+1402 RVRSHS
-1411 HTPGWWGGGYSG
+1411 TPPSTPPSTPSNGGWGGYYSPSCGNGYKNG
-1423 WGSGWRPNC
+1423 YEICDLGPNGGTIGP
-1432 WDGRQNGV
+1432 DG
-1440 EFCDWG
+1440 
-1446 GRTENIPDDWK
+1446 K
-1457 LFKNENIYDKR
+1457 LFSSQDIYDKK
-1468 YAGWQCTS
+1468 YAGYTCTAS
-1476 DCKLQAP
+1476 CGLK
-1483 DNKELPKCFNVQNG
+1483 NKGEQIAPKCFNLQNG

-1512 IEGLMGNRTREE
+1512 LDGMAGNATPEQKKE
-1524 KEKYL
+1524 WLEKYYVE
-1529 NNTFFTSKDNSCS
+1529 NSKNADSTP
-1542 RVDEGKIDLR
+1542 KIDISSMK
-1552 TLQCT
+1552 CT
-1557 FAVYT
+1557 FKVYGPRMKEVYNFT
-1562 PGSMDLNHPLY
+1562 
-1573 KFEAPCVNQNGW
+1573 APCFNPTGWQDALHGTYSSIKDYINQNRNGW
-1585 LNANGGNYPRVDSF
+1585 LR
-1599 IAQNKN
+1599 
-1605 GWLGGSHL
+1605 GSHL
-1613 SDYGSV
+1613 ADQGRV
-1619 KNVFDSLDNPN
+1619 KNVFDTLDNQGQ
-1630 YPGLMPTSSKMLI
+1630 YPVLFPLSSKLLI
-1643 KDFWT
+1643 ANFGQSNASLVKS
-1648 KDAAVVGTN
+1648 N
-1657 RIPLQN
+1657 S
-1663 IDISIFGEYKI
+1663 DISRLPLSNIQTFGEYKV
-1674 ALEDMSYKT
+1674 ALERIDYKLVSKDEKGKVIEKN
-1683 CEVGKD
+1683 EVFD
-1689 KNGKETYQLSSEN
+1689 D
-1702 PWYKRICEVDF
+1702 RICEVDF

-1728 GNKATKDLN
+1728 GNKATAELN
-1737 AYKLMKWDN
+1737 NYRL
-1746 FISNGKLFDTERAVE
+1746 INGTTFMDQFFKTERKDPKD
-1761 QAYAPSKELQK
+1761 YAAPASIKSL
-1772 QFITFKNK
+1772 FTTFKNK
-1780 YQKLAKPVKG
+1780 YAKLAKTVKG
-1790 KEGLSKVPGKSIYF
+1790 DLKKVPGKSIYLVSGK
-1804 YEGGQDIN
+1804 EIN
-1812 DLLNEATKHP
+1812 LKNLISDSSKP
-1822 FTLIAPNRQN
+1822 FALIATDPGANI
-1832 LTIKGDLDTNA
+1832 TIKGDLNTNA
-1843 MIMTQGTITFDAT
+1843 MIMTQGTITFDAS
-1856 NACNGKLDR
+1856 NSCNGGDR
-1865 KGHAGQ
+1865 KSGHAGQ

-1878 AGAGFQSSNHDKLK
+1878 AGDGFRSSGDANLK
-1892 NTYKNLS
+1892 NTYEKLS
-1899 KGERCNYGNLHIKG
+1899 DGDRCNYGNLHIKG
-1913 VAIGNLSE
+1913 VAIGDLSK
-1921 VVSARRS
+1921 VVAARRS

-1939 GTDGGEKVQKIIN
+1939 GKDGGEKVQKIIN

>member
-1 MKTKILLASSLAFV
+1 MKKQLILASIGILFWMGTTFATGIHTSEMPMYSVSNLELQCDGWTFNKEFYLWKTTEQRFFDTFQGDAGKDYVFWFKSSLVNVYNPYSALSFKNGWKFYFKSNLKPSEEFDVVVASQNYGAGTDIVNHAPKRSDIAAQFV
-15 FAVSSTFALDGAN
+15 FKVARRAAN
-28 GTTVANESVRF
+28 GKGTKEQEYQYMRSSDDSIHKITKNLKFGGAVH
-39 VTQNSASTPLASNQ
+39 
-53 CLWANETVN
+53 
-62 YYLNWDLNQDGIPDL
+62 
-77 GKVQFFTDNYRYYG
+77 TDNECL
-91 GANTYRLALHTM
+91 N
-103 NSNSRKGTEVRY
+103 
-115 YLPEQ
+115 
-120 RVFQIYHNNAL
+120 IY
-131 TNIANTPVWF
+131 V
-141 RASNVFPLNQWTR
+141 
-154 ALSSEPV
+154 
-161 LISAPANKNNN
+161 
-172 SFQVAYQIRHAV
+172 
-184 FRGYKNS
+184 
-191 WNGSYVTM
+191 
-199 PVRNGND
+199 
-206 NLEVAPSNIWWLK
+206 
-219 KDLTNGDGGGP
+219 
-230 LWKSDFVNQLNSV
+230 
-243 STKAIEWSNNEYTH
+243 
-257 DYECVNVKLAWCG
+257 AWCG
-270 DGKVQQGAY
+270 DGILDKKYG
-279 SNGQVNEKCDP
+279 EKCDP
-290 ADSTKTGWGNKGCDP
+290 KDPQKAGWGNKGCNA
-305 VSCQPIN
+305 SCQPIN
-312 ANPEPVYD
+312 EEV
-320 LALTKRIT
+320 
-328 DKKPM
+328 KK
-333 YKRGDLVTFTI
+333 
-344 TVFNQGNKDARNIQI
+344 
-359 TDYIPEGLEVIDQ
+359 
-372 NWTISSNKATR
+372 
-383 IITETLAPNASK
+383 
-395 SLTLQMRI
+395 
-403 KSDFRGKEIINLA
+403 
-416 EISKDNAAEY
+416 
-426 GLVDRDSTPDQNKDN
+426 
-441 DCFLRDNL
+441 
-449 HIINGN
+449 
-455 GKAGSSTNCT
+455 
-465 PATDEDDHDGESLQL
+465 
-480 LDQIYDLALTKTIQN
+480 IYDLALTKTIQN

-509 ITVHNQGELVA
+509 ITVYNQGELVA

-525 TDYLPAG
+525 TDYLLTG

-550 IADPINP
+550 IAGPINP
-557 GQSKTVNLTT
+557 GQSKTVTLTT

-572 FSGSDILNLAEI
+572 FSGTDILNLAEI

-597 DSTPDKNQNND
+597 DSTPDKNKNND
-608 CFVEGK
+608 CFLEGK
-614 HLTSGNAKSGSNAC
+614 HLISGNGKAGSPANC
-628 NDGTDEDDHDGV
+628 NETTDEDDHDGV
-640 RFSVR
+640 RFPVRDPKKPIYDLALTKTIQNQKDSYTKGENITFAITVYNQGELVARNIEVTDYLLTGLELKDANWTQENGMIKTTIAGPINPGQSKTVTLTTRIKPDFSGTDILNLAEISKDNSGEYGTTDKDSTPDKNKNNDCFLEGKHLISGNGKAGSPANCNETTDEDDHDGVRFPVR

-655 LTKQIKAPVKH
+655 LTKQVKAPRKNS
-666 AYALGDELTFVI
+666 YSLGDELTFVI

-705 SKWTFD
+705 TRWTFD

-728 GSNSSRAIDMTV
+728 GSNSSRAIEMNV
-740 VIDGDFKEST
+740 VIDGDFKGSK
-750 ILNRAEISRDNASD
+750 ILNKAEISRDNASD

-779 NDCFSKDFLHRTSGN
+779 NDCFSESFLHRTSGN
-794 GKASSVDNCN
+794 GKAGSVANCN

-830 VGKVY
+830 LGKVY

-856 KVSIKDFMPLN
+856 NVSIKDFMPLN

-889 AITVDEWSGFNLLP
+889 ATTVDEWSGFNLLP

-924 NMVGIFTNNIL
+924 NTVGIFTNNIL

-940 EHYELGNRKVIIEKD
+940 EKYDLGNRKVIIQKLVD
-955 VNKNLVASG
+955 KPLVASG

-973 TATEGAYDELLV
+973 TATEGAYDELVV

-1005 NTLVNIESATL
+1005 NTLVTIESATT

-1023 QTITWRLRFP
+1023 QTVTWRVKFP
-1033 QKLAKNQTFSL
+1033 QKLSKNQTFSI
-1044 VYDAKLTVGE
+1044 VFDGKLTVGE
-1054 KKIYKNV
+1054 RKPYTNV

-1070 NDTPIC
+1070 NDAPLC
-1076 DPADI
+1076 DKVDI
-1081 TPPDPNPPRP
+1081 IPPPPPGPRP
-1091 PRPTDPTVQ
+1091 HEPTVQ

-1106 KVGAESGRED
+1106 KSTAESGRED

-1137 SAGMNTFTITDTI
+1137 SAAMNTFTITDTI

-1163 NNAFTGVFL
+1163 NNAFTGVLL
-1172 RGNGNSSAYKYTT
+1172 RGSSNSAWYKYTT
-1185 NQTVEKLSNNTTRL
+1185 TQTVEKLSNNTTKL

-1235 YPGGKWNDDASVKT
+1235 YPGGKWSDDASVKT

-1289 ATNSLTGFVVKDRI
+1289 ATNSLTWFVVKDTI
-1303 EQNLKFDF
+1303 KDNLKFDF

-1343 SGTYPTDIE
+1343 SGTYPADIE

-1381 NIATVE
+1381 NVATVE

-1392 GTTGKSSDPA
+1392 GTIGKSSDPA
-1402 KVRSSGDWG
+1402 RVRSHS
-1411 HTPGWWGGGYSG
+1411 TPPSTPPSTPSNGGWGGYYSPSCGNGYKNG
-1423 WGSGWRPNC
+1423 YEICDLGPNGGTIGP
-1432 WDGRQNGV
+1432 DG
-1440 EFCDWG
+1440 
-1446 GRTENIPDDWK
+1446 K
-1457 LFKNENIYDKR
+1457 LFSSQDIYDKK
-1468 YAGWQCTS
+1468 YVGYTCTAS
-1476 DCKLQAP
+1476 CGLK
-1483 DNKELPKCFNVQNG
+1483 NKGEQIAPKCFNLQNG

-1512 IEGLMGNRTREE
+1512 LDGMAGKATIQE
-1524 KEKYL
+1524 KQDWL
-1529 NNTFFTSKDNSCS
+1529 KDHYVENK
-1542 RVDEGKIDLR
+1542 DKAGPTPKIDISSMK
-1552 TLQCT
+1552 CT
-1557 FAVYT
+1557 FKVYG
-1562 PGSMDLNHPLY
+1562 PGPNLDNVVY
-1573 KFEAPCVNQNGW
+1573 DFTAPCFNPTGW
-1585 LNANGGNYPRVDSF
+1585 QDALHGTYSSIKDYINRNR
-1599 IAQNKN
+1599 N

-1613 SDYGSV
+1613 ANQGRV
-1619 KNVFDSLDNPN
+1619 KNVFDTLDNQGQ
-1630 YPGLMPTSSKMLI
+1630 YPVLFPLSSKLLI
-1643 KDFWT
+1643 ADFG
-1648 KDAAVVGTN
+1648 KSSASLVKSNSDVS
-1657 RIPLQN
+1657 RLSLSN
-1663 IDISIFGEYKI
+1663 IQTFGEYKI
-1674 ALEDMSYKT
+1674 ALEKIDYSLVSKD
-1683 CEVGKD
+1683 EKGKITEEKKIFD
-1689 KNGKETYQLSSEN
+1689 D
-1702 PWYKRICEVDF
+1702 RICEVDF
-1713 AVTDHYM
+1713 SVTDHYM

-1728 GNKATKDLN
+1728 GNKATTELN
-1737 AYKLMKWDN
+1737 NYRLM
-1746 FISNGKLFDTERAVE
+1746 NGTTFMDQFFKTERKDP
-1761 QAYAPSKELQK
+1761 QDYSAPASIKSL
-1772 QFITFKNK
+1772 FTTFKNK

-1790 KEGLSKVPGKSIYF
+1790 KEGLSKVPGKSIYLVSGK
-1804 YEGGQDIN
+1804 EIN
-1812 DLLNEATKHP
+1812 LETLISDYSKP
-1822 FTLIAPNRQN
+1822 FTLIATKPDAKIIIKEN
-1832 LTIKGDLDTNA
+1832 LNTNA
-1843 MIMTQGTITFDAT
+1843 MIMTQWTITFDAT
-1856 NACNGKLDR
+1856 KACNGKLDR
-1865 KGHAGQ
+1865 KGYAGQ

-1878 AGAGFQSSNHDKLK
+1878 AGAGFKSSNHDNLK
-1892 NTYKNLS
+1892 NTYEKLS

-1913 VAIGNLSE
+1913 VAIGDLSE
-1921 VVSARRS
+1921 VVKARRS

>member
-1 MKTKILLASSLAFV
+1 MKL
-15 FAVSSTFALDGAN
+15 
-28 GTTVANESVRF
+28 
-39 VTQNSASTPLASNQ
+39 
-53 CLWANETVN
+53 
-62 YYLNWDLNQDGIPDL
+62 
-77 GKVQFFTDNYRYYG
+77 
-91 GANTYRLALHTM
+91 
-103 NSNSRKGTEVRY
+103 
-115 YLPEQ
+115 
-120 RVFQIYHNNAL
+120 
-131 TNIANTPVWF
+131 
-141 RASNVFPLNQWTR
+141 
-154 ALSSEPV
+154 
-161 LISAPANKNNN
+161 
-172 SFQVAYQIRHAV
+172 
-184 FRGYKNS
+184 
-191 WNGSYVTM
+191 
-199 PVRNGND
+199 
-206 NLEVAPSNIWWLK
+206 
-219 KDLTNGDGGGP
+219 
-230 LWKSDFVNQLNSV
+230 
-243 STKAIEWSNNEYTH
+243 
-257 DYECVNVKLAWCG
+257 VKLALAVLVSSVLGNLTSFAAPYPEVSCNKLPSSNSCSQCFDAGAVYEWWSKKGLYDEFVNDSSDTFVYFDKENQTPYTIDRLQSTTEWKASNPLFKYVNNSPYSAFWFTSKAGDLYHIFAPNFTDKYIQSDANDGIHLVSVKDGTKSDAPALVLRVHTNYRKSLWGWKVGDMVKHTECFYYWANWCG
-270 DGKVQQGAY
+270 DGKLQSDKG
-279 SNGQVNEKCDP
+279 EKCDP
-290 ADSTKTGWGNKGCDP
+290 KDPKKAGWGNKGCNA
-305 VSCQPIN
+305 SCQPIN
-312 ANPEPVYD
+312 EEV
-320 LALTKRIT
+320 
-328 DKKPM
+328 KK
-333 YKRGDLVTFTI
+333 
-344 TVFNQGNKDARNIQI
+344 
-359 TDYIPEGLEVIDQ
+359 
-372 NWTISSNKATR
+372 
-383 IITETLAPNASK
+383 
-395 SLTLQMRI
+395 
-403 KSDFRGKEIINLA
+403 
-416 EISKDNAAEY
+416 
-426 GLVDRDSTPDQNKDN
+426 
-441 DCFLRDNL
+441 
-449 HIINGN
+449 
-455 GKAGSSTNCT
+455 
-465 PATDEDDHDGESLQL
+465 
-480 LDQIYDLALTKTIQN
+480 IYDLALTKTIQN

-539 WTQENGMIKTT
+539 WLQENGMIKTT
-550 IADPINP
+550 IAGPINP
-557 GQSKTVNLTT
+557 GQSKTVTLTT

-572 FSGSDILNLAEI
+572 FSGTDMLNLAEI

-597 DSTPDKNQNND
+597 DSTPDKNKNND
-608 CFVEGK
+608 CFLEGK
-614 HLTSGNAKSGSNAC
+614 HLITGNGRAGSVANC

-640 RFSVR
+640 RFPVR

-655 LTKQIKAPVKH
+655 LTKQVKAPRKNS
-666 AYALGDELTFVI
+666 YSLGDELTFVI

-689 NIEVTDYLPK
+689 NIEVTDYLPE

-705 SKWTFD
+705 TRWTFD
-711 PQTRKA
+711 QNTRKA
-717 TYQLPGELAVN
+717 TYQIPGEITVS
-728 GSNSSRAIDMTV
+728 GPNSSRSIEMNV
-740 VIDGDFKEST
+740 VIDGDFKGSK
-750 ILNRAEISRDNASD
+750 ILNKAEISRDNASD
-764 YGTVDKDSTPDQNAD
+764 YGTVDKDSTPDQD
-779 NDCFSKDFLHRTSGN
+779 PKNDCFSESFLHRTSGN
-794 GKASSVDNCN
+794 GKAGSVANCN

-830 VGKVY
+830 LGKVY

-844 MPFANNTNDTVN
+844 MPFANNTNDVVT

-867 LEYVSSEIHGVNAA
+867 LEYVSSEIHGVNPA
-881 YHQTYLSG
+881 YHQTYKNAQG
-889 AITVDEWSGFNLLP
+889 ITIDEWSGFNLLP

-924 NMVGIFTNNIL
+924 NTVGIYTNDIL

-940 EHYELGNRKVIIEKD
+940 EKYDLWNRKVIIQKLVD
-955 VNKNLVASG
+955 KQLVASG

-973 TATEGAYDELLV
+973 TATEGAYDELVV

-1005 NTLVNIESATL
+1005 NTLVTIESATT

-1023 QTITWRLRFP
+1023 QTVTWRVKFP
-1033 QKLAKNQTFSL
+1033 QKLSKNQTFSI
-1044 VYDAKLTVGE
+1044 VFDGKLTVGE
-1054 KKIYKNV
+1054 RKPYTNV

-1070 NDTPIC
+1070 NDAPLC
-1076 DPADI
+1076 DKVDI
-1081 TPPDPNPPRP
+1081 IPPPPPGPRP
-1091 PRPTDPTVQ
+1091 HEPTVQ

-1106 KVGAESGRED
+1106 KSIAESGRED

-1137 SAGMNTFTITDTI
+1137 SAAMNTFTITDTI

-1163 NNAFTGVFL
+1163 NNAFTGVLL
-1172 RGNGNSSAYKYTT
+1172 RGSSNSAWYKYTT
-1185 NQTVEKLSNNTTRL
+1185 TQTVEKLSNNTTRL

-1267 YNDDS
+1267 YNDDG

-1343 SGTYPTDIE
+1343 SGTYPADIE

-1367 LTIIFKATKLGTQE
+1367 LTIIFKATKLGTQT

-1392 GTTGKSSDPA
+1392 GTKGKSSDPA
-1402 KVRSSGDWG
+1402 SVRGGGGW
-1411 HTPGWWGGGYSG
+1411 GWWGGGYSG
-1423 WGSGWRPNC
+1423 WWGGWRPNC
-1432 WDGRQNGV
+1432 WDGRQNGA
-1440 EFCDWG
+1440 EFCDRG
-1446 GRTENIPDDWK
+1446 GRTENIPDNWK

-1468 YAGWQCTS
+1468 YAGWKCTS

-1512 IEGLMGNRTREE
+1512 IEGLMGNRTRAE

-1529 NNTFFTSKDNSCS
+1529 NNTFFTSNPDNSCS
-1542 RVDEGKIDLR
+1542 RTDEGKIDLR

-1557 FAVYT
+1557 FAVYS
-1562 PGSMDLNHPLY
+1562 PGSMNQNSPLY
-1573 KFEAPCVNQNGW
+1573 RFEAPCVNQNGW
-1585 LNANGGNYPRVDSF
+1585 SNANGEIYSRIKSF
-1599 IAQNKN
+1599 IAQNRN

-1613 SDYGSV
+1613 SDHGSV
-1619 KNVFDSLDNPN
+1619 KNVFDSLDNPS
-1630 YPGLMPTSSKMLI
+1630 YPVLMPISSKMLI
-1643 KDFWT
+1643 KGFWT
-1648 KDAAVVGTN
+1648 SSAAVVGATKD
-1657 RIPLQN
+1657 RTLQN
-1663 IDISIFGEYKI
+1663 IDISTFGEYKI
-1674 ALEDMSYKT
+1674 ALEDMTYQT
-1683 CEVGKD
+1683 CEVEKD
-1689 KNGKETYQLSSEN
+1689 KNGKETYQLSSKKE
-1702 PWYKRICEVDF
+1702 WYQRICEVDF
-1713 AVTDHYM
+1713 SVTDHYM

-1728 GNKATKDLN
+1728 GDRATKDLK
-1737 AYKLMKWDN
+1737 AYKLMKWDS
-1746 FISNGKLFDTERAVE
+1746 FISDGKLFGIERAVE

-1790 KEGLSKVPGKSIYF
+1790 KEGLSKVPGKAIYF
-1804 YEGGQDIN
+1804 YEGKQEEIN
-1812 DLLNEATKHP
+1812 ALLKNETKHP
-1822 FTLIAPNRQN
+1822 FTLIASKGQN
-1832 LTIKGDLDTNA
+1832 LTIKGDLNTNA

-1878 AGAGFQSSNHDKLK
+1878 AGAGFQSSEHDNLK
-1892 NTYKNLS
+1892 NTYEKLS
-1899 KGERCNYGNLHIKG
+1899 KGDRCNYGNLHIKG
-1913 VAIGNLSE
+1913 VAIGDLSE
-1921 VVSARRS
+1921 VVKARRS

-1939 GTDGGEKVQKIIN
+1939 GKDGGEKVQKIIN

>member
-199 PVRNGND
+199 PVRNGDD

-290 ADSTKTGWGNKGCDP
+290 ADSTKAGWGNKGCDP

-312 ANPEPVYD
+312 ATQEPVYD

-359 TDYIPEGLEVIDQ
+359 TDYIPEGLEVVDQ

-403 KSDFRGKEIINLA
+403 KSDFRGNEIINLA

-509 ITVHNQGELVA
+509 VTVYNQGELVA

-525 TDYLPAG
+525 TDYLLTG

-550 IADPINP
+550 IAGPINP
-557 GQSKTVNLTT
+557 GQSKTVTLTT

-572 FSGSDILNLAEI
+572 FSGTDILNLAEI

-597 DSTPDKNQNND
+597 DSTPDKNKNND
-608 CFVEGK
+608 CFLEGK
-614 HLTSGNAKSGSNAC
+614 HLITGNGKAGSPANC
-628 NDGTDEDDHDGV
+628 NETTDEDDHDGV
-640 RFSVR
+640 RFPVR

-655 LTKQIKAPVKH
+655 LTKQVKAPRKNS
-666 AYALGDELTFVI
+666 YSLGDELTFVI

-717 TYQLPGELAVN
+717 TYQIPGEITVS
-728 GSNSSRAIDMTV
+728 GPNSSRSIEMNV
-740 VIDGDFKEST
+740 VIDGDFKGST
-750 ILNRAEISRDNASD
+750 ILNKAEISRDNASD

-779 NDCFSKDFLHRTSGN
+779 NDCFSESFLHRTSGN
-794 GKASSVDNCN
+794 GKAGSVANCN

-856 KVSIKDFMPLN
+856 NVSIKDFMPLN

-924 NMVGIFTNNIL
+924 NTVGIFTNDIL
-935 VEKDS
+935 VQDDS
-940 EHYELGNRKVIIEKD
+940 EHYDLWNRKVIIQKLVD
-955 VNKNLVASG
+955 KQLVASG

-973 TATEGAYDELLV
+973 TATEGAYDELVV

-1005 NTLVNIESATL
+1005 NTLVTIESATT

-1023 QTITWRLRFP
+1023 QTVTWRVKFP
-1033 QKLAKNQTFSL
+1033 QKLSKNQTFSI
-1044 VYDAKLTVGE
+1044 VFDGKLTVGE
-1054 KKIYKNV
+1054 RKPYTNV

-1070 NDTPIC
+1070 NDAPLC
-1076 DPADI
+1076 DKVDI
-1081 TPPDPNPPRP
+1081 IPPPPPGPRP
-1091 PRPTDPTVQ
+1091 HEPTVQ

-1106 KVGAESGRED
+1106 KSIAESGRED

-1137 SAGMNTFTITDTI
+1137 SAAMNTFTITDTI

-1163 NNAFTGVFL
+1163 NNAFTGVLL
-1172 RGNGNSSAYKYTT
+1172 RGSSNSAWYKYTT
-1185 NQTVEKLSNNTTRL
+1185 TQTVEKLSNNTTRL

-1210 LPGDKYQVQFKVK
+1210 LPEDKYQVQFKVK

-1235 YPGGKWNDDASVKT
+1235 YPGGKWSDDASVKT

-1267 YNDDS
+1267 YNDDG

-1289 ATNSLTGFVVKDRI
+1289 ATNSLTGFVVKDTI
-1303 EQNLKFDF
+1303 KDNLKFDF

-1381 NIATVE
+1381 NVATVE

-1392 GTTGKSSDPA
+1392 GTIGKSSDPA
-1402 KVRSSGDWG
+1402 RVRSHS
-1411 HTPGWWGGGYSG
+1411 TPPSTPPSTPSNGGWGGYYSPSCGNGYKNG
-1423 WGSGWRPNC
+1423 YEICDLGPNGGTIGP
-1432 WDGRQNGV
+1432 DG
-1440 EFCDWG
+1440 
-1446 GRTENIPDDWK
+1446 K
-1457 LFKNENIYDKR
+1457 LFSSQDIYDKK
-1468 YAGWQCTS
+1468 YAGYTCTAS
-1476 DCKLQAP
+1476 CGLK
-1483 DNKELPKCFNVQNG
+1483 NKGEQIAPKCFNLQNG

-1512 IEGLMGNRTREE
+1512 LDGMAGKATIQE
-1524 KEKYL
+1524 KQDWL
-1529 NNTFFTSKDNSCS
+1529 KDHYVENKDKADSTP
-1542 RVDEGKIDLR
+1542 KIDISSMK
-1552 TLQCT
+1552 CT
-1557 FAVYT
+1557 FKVYG
-1562 PGSMDLNHPLY
+1562 PGRNLSNVVYD
-1573 KFEAPCVNQNGW
+1573 FTAPCFNSIGWQDALHGTYSSIKDYINQN
-1585 LNANGGNYPRVDSF
+1585 R
-1599 IAQNKN
+1599 N

-1613 SDYGSV
+1613 ANQGRV
-1619 KNVFDSLDNPN
+1619 KNVFDTLDNQGQ
-1630 YPGLMPTSSKMLI
+1630 YPVLFPLSSKLLI
-1643 KDFWT
+1643 RDFGQSSASLV
-1648 KDAAVVGTN
+1648 KSNSDVS
-1657 RIPLQN
+1657 RLPLSN
-1663 IDISIFGEYKI
+1663 IQTFGEYKV
-1674 ALEDMSYKT
+1674 ALERIDYNLVSKG
-1683 CEVGKD
+1683 EKD
-1689 KNGKETYQLSSEN
+1689 KLTEEKKNFDD
-1702 PWYKRICEVDF
+1702 RICEVDF

-1728 GNKATKDLN
+1728 GNKATKDLK
-1737 AYKLMKWDN
+1737 AYKLMKWDS
-1746 FISNGKLFDTERAVE
+1746 FISDGKLFGTERAVE
-1761 QAYAPSKELQK
+1761 QDYAPSKELQK

-1790 KEGLSKVPGKSIYF
+1790 KEGLSKVPGKAIYF
-1804 YEGGQDIN
+1804 YEGTQEIT
-1812 DLLNEATKHP
+1812 DLLKNATKQP
-1822 FTLIAPNRQN
+1822 FTLIASKGQN

-1878 AGAGFQSSNHDKLK
+1878 AGAGFQSSEHDNLK
-1892 NTYKNLS
+1892 NTYEKLS
-1899 KGERCNYGNLHIKG
+1899 KGDRCNYGNLHIKG
-1913 VAIGNLSE
+1913 VAIGDLSK
-1921 VVSARRS
+1921 VVAARRS

-1939 GTDGGEKVQKIIN
+1939 GKDGGEKVQKIIN

>member
-1 MKTKILLASSLAFV
+1 MKL
-15 FAVSSTFALDGAN
+15 
-28 GTTVANESVRF
+28 
-39 VTQNSASTPLASNQ
+39 
-53 CLWANETVN
+53 
-62 YYLNWDLNQDGIPDL
+62 
-77 GKVQFFTDNYRYYG
+77 
-91 GANTYRLALHTM
+91 
-103 NSNSRKGTEVRY
+103 
-115 YLPEQ
+115 
-120 RVFQIYHNNAL
+120 
-131 TNIANTPVWF
+131 
-141 RASNVFPLNQWTR
+141 
-154 ALSSEPV
+154 
-161 LISAPANKNNN
+161 
-172 SFQVAYQIRHAV
+172 
-184 FRGYKNS
+184 
-191 WNGSYVTM
+191 
-199 PVRNGND
+199 
-206 NLEVAPSNIWWLK
+206 
-219 KDLTNGDGGGP
+219 
-230 LWKSDFVNQLNSV
+230 
-243 STKAIEWSNNEYTH
+243 
-257 DYECVNVKLAWCG
+257 VKLALAVLVSSVLGNLTSFAAPYPEVSCNKLPSSNSCSQCFDAGAVYEWWSKKGLYDEFVNDSSNTFVYFDKENQTPYTIDRLQSTTEWKTSNPLFKYVNNSPYSAFWFTSKAGDLYHIFAPNFTDKYIQSDANDGIHLVSVKDGTKSDSPALVLRVHTNYRKSLWGWKVGDMMKHTECFYYWANWCG
-270 DGKVQQGAY
+270 DGKLQSDKG
-279 SNGQVNEKCDP
+279 EKCDP
-290 ADSTKTGWGNKGCDP
+290 KDPKKAGWGNNGCNA
-305 VSCQPIN
+305 SCQPIN
-312 ANPEPVYD
+312 EEV
-320 LALTKRIT
+320 
-328 DKKPM
+328 KK
-333 YKRGDLVTFTI
+333 
-344 TVFNQGNKDARNIQI
+344 
-359 TDYIPEGLEVIDQ
+359 
-372 NWTISSNKATR
+372 
-383 IITETLAPNASK
+383 
-395 SLTLQMRI
+395 
-403 KSDFRGKEIINLA
+403 
-416 EISKDNAAEY
+416 
-426 GLVDRDSTPDQNKDN
+426 
-441 DCFLRDNL
+441 
-449 HIINGN
+449 
-455 GKAGSSTNCT
+455 
-465 PATDEDDHDGESLQL
+465 
-480 LDQIYDLALTKTIQN
+480 IYDLALTKTIQN

-550 IADPINP
+550 IAGPINP

-572 FSGSDILNLAEI
+572 FSGSDILNFAEISKDNSGEYGTTDKDSTPDKNKNNDCFLEGKHLITGNGKAGSVANCNETTDEDDHDGVRFPVRDPKKPIYDLALTKTIQNQKDSYTKGENITFAITVHNQGELVARNIEVTDYLPAGLELKDANWLQENGMIKTTIAGPINPGQSKTVTLTARIKPDFSGTDILNLAEI

-597 DSTPDKNQNND
+597 DSTPDKNKNND
-608 CFVEGK
+608 CFLEGK
-614 HLTSGNAKSGSNAC
+614 HLISGNGKAGSVANC
-628 NDGTDEDDHDGV
+628 NETTDEDDHDGV
-640 RFSVR
+640 RFPVR

-655 LTKQIKAPVKH
+655 LTKQVKAPRKNS
-666 AYALGDELTFVI
+666 YSLGDELTFVI

-689 NIEVTDYLPK
+689 NIEVTDYLPE

-705 SKWTFD
+705 SKWNFN

-717 TYQLPGELAVN
+717 TYQIPGEITVS
-728 GSNSSRAIDMTV
+728 GPNSSRSIEMTV
-740 VIDGDFKEST
+740 VIDGNFKGST
-750 ILNRAEISRDNASD
+750 ILNKAEISRDNASD

-779 NDCFSKDFLHRTSGN
+779 NDCFSESFLHRTSGN
-794 GKASSVDNCN
+794 GKAGSVANCN

-867 LEYVSSEIHGVNAA
+867 LEYVSSEIHGVNPA
-881 YHQTYLSG
+881 YHQTYKIGNS
-889 AITVDEWSGFNLLP
+889 TVDEWSGFNLLP

-924 NMVGIFTNNIL
+924 NTVGIFTNDIL
-935 VEKDS
+935 VKDDS
-940 EHYELGNRKVIIEKD
+940 EHYDLGNRKVIIQKLVD
-955 VNKNLVASG
+955 KQLVASG

-973 TATEGAYDELLV
+973 TATEGAYDELVV

-1005 NTLVNIESATL
+1005 NTLVTIESATT

-1023 QTITWRLRFP
+1023 QTVTWRVKFP
-1033 QKLAKNQTFSL
+1033 QKLSKNQTFSI
-1044 VYDAKLTVGE
+1044 VFDGKLTVGE
-1054 KKIYKNV
+1054 RKSYTNV

-1070 NDTPIC
+1070 NDAPLC
-1076 DPADI
+1076 DKVDI
-1081 TPPDPNPPRP
+1081 IPPPPPGPRP
-1091 PRPTDPTVQ
+1091 HEPTVQ

-1106 KVGAESGRED
+1106 KSIAESGRED

-1137 SAGMNTFTITDTI
+1137 SAAMNTFTITDTI

-1163 NNAFTGVFL
+1163 NNAFTGVLL
-1172 RGNGNSSAYKYTT
+1172 RGSSNSAWYKYTT
-1185 NQTVEKLSNNTTRL
+1185 TQTVEKLSNNTTKL

-1267 YNDDS
+1267 YNDDG

-1289 ATNSLTGFVVKDRI
+1289 ATNSLTGFVVKDTI
-1303 EQNLKFDF
+1303 KDNLKFDF

-1343 SGTYPTDIE
+1343 SGTYPADIE

-1392 GTTGKSSDPA
+1392 GTKGRDSDPA
-1402 KVRSSGDWG
+1402 RVRSHS
-1411 HTPGWWGGGYSG
+1411 TPPSTPPSTPSNGWWGGYYSPSCG
-1423 WGSGWRPNC
+1423 NGRKDGNELCDLGRGGGDILE
-1432 WDGRQNGV
+1432 DGR
-1440 EFCDWG
+1440 
-1446 GRTENIPDDWK
+1446 
-1457 LFKNENIYDKR
+1457 LFSNENIYDKK
-1468 YAGWQCTS
+1468 YAGYKCTAS
-1476 DCKLQAP
+1476 CGLKGNGEKIA
-1483 DNKELPKCFNVQNG
+1483 PKCFNLQNG

-1512 IEGLMGNRTREE
+1512 LDGMAGNATPAQKKEWL
-1524 KEKYL
+1524 EKYYVE
-1529 NNTFFTSKDNSCS
+1529 NKNSEN
-1542 RVDEGKIDLR
+1542 VDENPKIDISR
-1552 TLQCT
+1552 MYCT
-1557 FAVYT
+1557 FVVYGPGMT
-1562 PGSMDLNHPLY
+1562 PVYNFRELCFNPNGWQNNLGETLPSIKDY
-1573 KFEAPCVNQNGW
+1573 INQN
-1585 LNANGGNYPRVDSF
+1585 R
-1599 IAQNKN
+1599 N

-1613 SDYGSV
+1613 V
-1619 KNVFDSLDNPN
+1619 NRWKVRNVFDSLDNQGN
-1630 YPGLMPTSSKMLI
+1630 YPVLFPLSSKLLI
-1643 KDFWT
+1643 
-1648 KDAAVVGTN
+1648 TN
-1657 RIPLQN
+1657 
-1663 IDISIFGEYKI
+1663 FGENSSWLYNAQGKSKKLPLADDRKPAI
-1674 ALEDMSYKT
+1674 QTFGEHKVALESIEYYLVSKVNNKLQEDKKT
-1683 CEVGKD
+1683 FND
-1689 KNGKETYQLSSEN
+1689 
-1702 PWYKRICEVDF
+1702 RICEVDF

-1728 GNKATKDLN
+1728 GNKSTTNLDN
-1737 AYKLMKWDN
+1737 YKLM
-1746 FISNGKLFDTERAVE
+1746 NGNSFMGTYFPNTSIHNDAYQTPSSMKSLFT
-1761 QAYAPSKELQK
+1761 
-1772 QFITFKNK
+1772 TFKNK

-1790 KEGLSKVPGKSIYF
+1790 KEGLSKVPGKSIYLVSGK
-1804 YEGGQDIN
+1804 EIN
-1812 DLLNEATKHP
+1812 LEKLISSSNKP
-1822 FTLIAPNRQN
+1822 FTLIATDVDANI
-1832 LTIKGDLDTNA
+1832 TIKGDLDTNA
-1843 MIMTQGTITFDAT
+1843 MIMTQGKITFDGSVS
-1856 NACNGKLDR
+1856 CNGGER
-1865 KGHAGQ
+1865 KSGQAGQ

-1878 AGAGFQSSNHDKLK
+1878 AGNGFVSINDKKLK
-1892 NTYKNLS
+1892 NDFENLS
-1899 KGERCNYGNLHIKG
+1899 DGKRCNYGNLHIKG
-1913 VAIGNLSE
+1913 VAIGDLSE
-1921 VVSARRS
+1921 VVKARRS

>member
-15 FAVSSTFALDGAN
+15 FAVSSAFALDGAN

-199 PVRNGND
+199 PVRNGDD

-279 SNGQVNEKCDP
+279 SNGQVNEQCDP

-305 VSCQPIN
+305 VSCQPIY

-383 IITETLAPNASK
+383 IIAETLAPNASK

-426 GLVDRDSTPDQNKDN
+426 GLVDKDSTPDQNKDN

-465 PATDEDDHDGESLQL
+465 PATDEDDHDGESLQF
-480 LDQIYDLALTKTIQN
+480 LDQ
-495 QKDSYT
+495 
-501 KGENITFA
+501 
-509 ITVHNQGELVA
+509 
-520 RNIEV
+520 
-525 TDYLPAG
+525 
-532 LELKDAN
+532 
-539 WTQENGMIKTT
+539 
-550 IADPINP
+550 
-557 GQSKTVNLTT
+557 
-567 RIKPD
+567 
-572 FSGSDILNLAEI
+572 
-584 SKDNSGEYGTTDK
+584 
-597 DSTPDKNQNND
+597 
-608 CFVEGK
+608 
-614 HLTSGNAKSGSNAC
+614 
-628 NDGTDEDDHDGV
+628 
-640 RFSVR
+640 
-645 DPKKPIYDLA
+645 IYDLA

-794 GKASSVDNCN
+794 GKTGGACTES
-804 ETTDEDDHD
+804 TDEDDHD

-856 KVSIKDFMPLN
+856 NVSIKDFMPLN
-867 LEYVSSEIHGVNAA
+867 LEYVSSEIHGVTPA
-881 YHQTYLSG
+881 YHQTYQIG
-889 AITVDEWSGFNLLP
+889 GVTVDEWSGFNLLP

-924 NMVGIFTNNIL
+924 NTVGIYTNNIL

-985 VDTLPKGVVY
+985 IDTLPKGVVY

-1023 QTITWRLRFP
+1023 QTITWRIRFP

-1223 VNGDQRNVAFIE
+1223 VNGDQKNVAFIE

-1289 ATNSLTGFVVKDRI
+1289 ATNSLTWFVVKDTI
-1303 EQNLKFDF
+1303 EKNLKFDF

-1343 SGTYPTDIE
+1343 SGTYPADIE

-1402 KVRSSGDWG
+1402 KVRSHS
-1411 HTPGWWGGGYSG
+1411 TPSVTPPSTPSNGWWGWGGYYSPSCG
-1423 WGSGWRPNC
+1423 NGYKNGYEICDLGPNEGTIGS
-1432 WDGRQNGV
+1432 
-1440 EFCDWG
+1440 
-1446 GRTENIPDDWK
+1446 DWK
-1457 LFKNENIYDKR
+1457 LFKNENIYDKK
-1468 YAGWQCTS
+1468 YAGYTCTAS
-1476 DCKLQAP
+1476 CGLKNNREQVA
-1483 DNKELPKCFNVQNG
+1483 PKCFNLQNG

-1512 IEGLMGNRTREE
+1512 LDGMAGNATP
-1524 KEKYL
+1524 KEKQDWL
-1529 NNTFFTSKDNSCS
+1529 KDHYVENK
-1542 RVDEGKIDLR
+1542 DKAGLTPKIDISSMK
-1552 TLQCT
+1552 CT
-1557 FAVYT
+1557 FKVYG
-1562 PGSMDLNHPLY
+1562 PGMKEVYN
-1573 KFEAPCVNQNGW
+1573 FTAPCFNPDGWQDALKGTYSSIKDYINQNR
-1585 LNANGGNYPRVDSF
+1585 A
-1599 IAQNKN
+1599 
-1605 GWLGGSHL
+1605 GWLGGSL
-1613 SDYGSV
+1613 LLKQGRV
-1619 KNVFDSLDNPN
+1619 KNVFDTLDNQGQ
-1630 YPGLMPTSSKMLI
+1630 YPVLFPLSSKLLI
-1643 KDFWT
+1643 TDFGQSSAILV
-1648 KDAAVVGTN
+1648 KSNSDDS
-1657 RIPLQN
+1657 RLSLSN
-1663 IDISIFGEYKI
+1663 IQTFGEYKV
-1674 ALEDMSYKT
+1674 ALEQIDYSLVSKD
-1683 CEVGKD
+1683 EKGKITEEKKIFD
-1689 KNGKETYQLSSEN
+1689 D
-1702 PWYKRICEVDF
+1702 RICEVDF

-1720 IQRSPYGI
+1720 IQRSTYGI
-1728 GNKATKDLN
+1728 GNKATAELN
-1737 AYKLMKWDN
+1737 NYKL
-1746 FISNGKLFDTERAVE
+1746 INGTTFMDQFFKTERKDPKD
-1761 QAYAPSKELQK
+1761 YSAPASIKSL
-1772 QFITFKNK
+1772 FTTFKNK
-1780 YQKLAKPVKG
+1780 YAKLAKPLKN
-1790 KEGLSKVPGKSIYF
+1790 GLSKVPGKSIYLVS
-1804 YEGGQDIN
+1804 GKKIN
-1812 DLLNEATKHP
+1812 LKNLIADSSKP
-1822 FTLIAPNRQN
+1822 FTLIATDSSANI
-1832 LTIKGDLDTNA
+1832 TIEGDLNTNA

-1856 NACNGKLDR
+1856 NSCNGKLDR

-1878 AGAGFQSSNHDKLK
+1878 AGAGFKSSNHDNLK
-1892 NTYKNLS
+1892 NTYEKLS
-1899 KGERCNYGNLHIKG
+1899 DGDRCNYGNLHIKG
-1913 VAIGNLSE
+1913 VAIGDLSK
-1921 VVSARRS
+1921 VVAARRS

-1939 GTDGGEKVQKIIN
+1939 GKDGGEKVQKIIN

>member
-131 TNIANTPVWF
+131 TNIVNTPVWF

-199 PVRNGND
+199 PVRNGDD
-206 NLEVAPSNIWWLK
+206 NLEVVPSNIWWLK

-279 SNGQVNEKCDP
+279 SNGQANEKCDP
-290 ADSTKTGWGNKGCDP
+290 ADSTKAGWGNKGCDP

-344 TVFNQGNKDARNIQI
+344 TLFNQGNKDARNIQI
-359 TDYIPEGLEVIDQ
+359 TDYIPEGLEVVDQ
-372 NWTISSNKATR
+372 NWIISSNKATR

-403 KSDFRGKEIINLA
+403 KSDFRGNEIINLA

-480 LDQIYDLALTKTIQN
+480 LDQIYDLALTK
-495 QKDSYT
+495 
-501 KGENITFA
+501 
-509 ITVHNQGELVA
+509 
-520 RNIEV
+520 
-525 TDYLPAG
+525 
-532 LELKDAN
+532 
-539 WTQENGMIKTT
+539 
-550 IADPINP
+550 
-557 GQSKTVNLTT
+557 
-567 RIKPD
+567 
-572 FSGSDILNLAEI
+572 
-584 SKDNSGEYGTTDK
+584 
-597 DSTPDKNQNND
+597 
-608 CFVEGK
+608 
-614 HLTSGNAKSGSNAC
+614 
-628 NDGTDEDDHDGV
+628 
-640 RFSVR
+640 
-645 DPKKPIYDLA
+645 
-655 LTKQIKAPVKH
+655 QIKAPVKH

-689 NIEVTDYLPK
+689 NIEVTDYLPE

-705 SKWTFD
+705 TRWTFD

-717 TYQLPGELAVN
+717 TYQIPGELAVN
-728 GSNSSRAIDMTV
+728 GTNSSRSIEMNV
-740 VIDGDFKEST
+740 VIDGNFKGSK

-764 YGTVDKDSTPDQNAD
+764 YGTVDKDSTPDQD
-779 NDCFSKDFLHRTSGN
+779 PTNDCFSESFLHRTSGN
-794 GKASSVDNCN
+794 GKTGGVCTEA
-804 ETTDEDDHD
+804 TDEDDHD

-856 KVSIKDFMPLN
+856 NVSIKDFMPLN
-867 LEYVSSEIHGVNAA
+867 LEYVSSEIHGVTPA
-881 YHQTYLSG
+881 YHQTYQIGG
-889 AITVDEWSGFNLLP
+889 ATVDEWSGFNLLP

-924 NMVGIFTNNIL
+924 NTVGIYTNNIL

-1005 NTLVNIESATL
+1005 NTLVTIESATT

-1054 KKIYKNV
+1054 KKIYTNV

-1070 NDTPIC
+1070 NNTPIC

-1223 VNGDQRNVAFIE
+1223 VNGDQKNIAFIE
-1235 YPGGKWNDDASVKT
+1235 YPGGKWSDDASVKT

-1289 ATNSLTGFVVKDRI
+1289 ATNSLTWFVVKDTI
-1303 EQNLKFDF
+1303 KDNLKFDF

-1343 SGTYPTDIE
+1343 SGTYPADIE

-1392 GTTGKSSDPA
+1392 GTKGSSSDPA
-1402 KVRSSGDWG
+1402 KVRSSGG
-1411 HTPGWWGGGYSG
+1411 NGGNTPGWWGGGYSG

-1432 WDGRQNGV
+1432 WDGRQNGA
-1440 EFCDWG
+1440 EFCDRG

-1468 YAGWQCTS
+1468 YAGWKCTS

-1512 IEGLMGNRTREE
+1512 IEGLMGNRTRAE

-1529 NNTFFTSKDNSCS
+1529 NNTFFTSKNDNSCS
-1542 RVDEGKIDLR
+1542 SVDEGKIDLR

-1557 FAVYT
+1557 FAVYS
-1562 PGSMDLNHPLY
+1562 PGSMNLNTPLY
-1573 KFEAPCVNQNGW
+1573 RFEAPCVNQNGW
-1585 LNANGGNYPRVDSF
+1585 SNANGEIYPRIKSF
-1599 IAQNKN
+1599 IAQNRN
-1605 GWLGGSHL
+1605 GWLGGSYL
-1613 SDYGSV
+1613 SDHGSV
-1619 KNVFDSLDNPN
+1619 KNVFDSLDNPS

-1663 IDISIFGEYKI
+1663 IDISTFGEYKI
-1674 ALEDMSYKT
+1674 ALENMSYKT

-1689 KNGKETYQLSSEN
+1689 KNGKGTYQLSSEN
-1702 PWYKRICEVDF
+1702 PWYQRICEVDF

-1728 GNKATKDLN
+1728 GNKATKDLK
-1737 AYKLMKWDN
+1737 AYQLMKWGS
-1746 FISNGKLFDTERAVE
+1746 FISEGKLFGTERAVE

-1772 QFITFKNK
+1772 QFTTFKNK
-1780 YQKLAKPVKG
+1780 YAKLAKTVKG
-1790 KEGLSKVPGKSIYF
+1790 NLKKVPGKSIYLVSGK
-1804 YEGGQDIN
+1804 EIN
-1812 DLLNEATKHP
+1812 LKNLIADSSKP
-1822 FTLIAPNRQN
+1822 FTLIATDSSANI
-1832 LTIKGDLDTNA
+1832 TIKGDLNTNA

-1878 AGAGFQSSNHDKLK
+1878 AGDGFRSSGDANLK
-1892 NTYKNLS
+1892 NTYEKLS
-1899 KGERCNYGNLHIKG
+1899 DGDRCNYGNLHIKG
-1913 VAIGNLSE
+1913 VAIGDLSK

-1939 GTDGGEKVQKIIN
+1939 GKDGGEKVQKIIN

>member
-1 MKTKILLASSLAFV
+1 MKL
-15 FAVSSTFALDGAN
+15 
-28 GTTVANESVRF
+28 
-39 VTQNSASTPLASNQ
+39 
-53 CLWANETVN
+53 
-62 YYLNWDLNQDGIPDL
+62 
-77 GKVQFFTDNYRYYG
+77 
-91 GANTYRLALHTM
+91 
-103 NSNSRKGTEVRY
+103 
-115 YLPEQ
+115 
-120 RVFQIYHNNAL
+120 
-131 TNIANTPVWF
+131 
-141 RASNVFPLNQWTR
+141 
-154 ALSSEPV
+154 
-161 LISAPANKNNN
+161 
-172 SFQVAYQIRHAV
+172 
-184 FRGYKNS
+184 
-191 WNGSYVTM
+191 
-199 PVRNGND
+199 
-206 NLEVAPSNIWWLK
+206 
-219 KDLTNGDGGGP
+219 
-230 LWKSDFVNQLNSV
+230 
-243 STKAIEWSNNEYTH
+243 
-257 DYECVNVKLAWCG
+257 VKLALAVLVSSVLGNLTSFAAPYPEVSCNKLPSSNSCSQCFDAGAVYEWWSKKGLYDEFVNDSSNTFVYFDKENQTPYTIDRLQSTTEWKTSSPLFKYVNNSPHSAFWFTSKAGDLYHIFAPNFTDKYIQSDANDGIHLVSVKDGTKSDSPALVLRVHTNYRKSLWGWKVGDMMKHTECFYYWANWCG
-270 DGKVQQGAY
+270 DGKLQSDKG
-279 SNGQVNEKCDP
+279 EKCDP
-290 ADSTKTGWGNKGCDP
+290 KDPKKAGWGNNGCNA
-305 VSCQPIN
+305 SCQPIN
-312 ANPEPVYD
+312 EEV
-320 LALTKRIT
+320 
-328 DKKPM
+328 KK
-333 YKRGDLVTFTI
+333 
-344 TVFNQGNKDARNIQI
+344 
-359 TDYIPEGLEVIDQ
+359 
-372 NWTISSNKATR
+372 
-383 IITETLAPNASK
+383 
-395 SLTLQMRI
+395 
-403 KSDFRGKEIINLA
+403 
-416 EISKDNAAEY
+416 
-426 GLVDRDSTPDQNKDN
+426 
-441 DCFLRDNL
+441 
-449 HIINGN
+449 
-455 GKAGSSTNCT
+455 
-465 PATDEDDHDGESLQL
+465 
-480 LDQIYDLALTKTIQN
+480 IYDLALTKTIQN
-495 QKDSYT
+495 QKDSYI

-550 IADPINP
+550 IAGPINP
-557 GQSKTVNLTT
+557 GQSKTVTLTA

-572 FSGSDILNLAEI
+572 FSGTDMLNLAEI

-597 DSTPDKNQNND
+597 DSTPDKNKNND
-608 CFVEGK
+608 CFLEGK
-614 HLTSGNAKSGSNAC
+614 HLISGNGKAGSPANC
-628 NDGTDEDDHDGV
+628 NETTDEDDHDGV
-640 RFSVR
+640 RFPVRDPKKPIYDLALTKTIQNQKDSYTKGENITFAITVYNQGELVARNIEVTDYLLTGLELKDANWTQENGMIKTTIAGPINPGQSKTVTLTTRIKPDFSGTDILNLAEISKDNSGEYGTTDKDSAPDKNKNNDCFLEGRHLISGNGKAGSVANCNETTDEDDHDGVRFPVR

-655 LTKQIKAPVKH
+655 LTKQVKAPRKNS
-666 AYALGDELTFVI
+666 YSLGDELTFVI

-717 TYQLPGELAVN
+717 TYQIPGEITVS
-728 GSNSSRAIDMTV
+728 GPNSSRSIEMTV
-740 VIDGDFKEST
+740 VIDGNFKGST
-750 ILNRAEISRDNASD
+750 ILNKAEISRDNASD

-779 NDCFSKDFLHRTSGN
+779 NDCFSESFLHRTSGN
-794 GKASSVDNCN
+794 GKAGSVDNCN

-856 KVSIKDFMPLN
+856 NVSIKDFMPLN

-881 YHQTYLSG
+881 YHQTYQIG
-889 AITVDEWSGFNLLP
+889 GVTVDEWSGFNLLP

-924 NMVGIFTNNIL
+924 NTVGIYTNNIL

-973 TATEGAYDELLV
+973 TATEGTYDELLV

-1023 QTITWRLRFP
+1023 QTITWRIRFP

-1054 KKIYKNV
+1054 KKPYTNV

-1070 NDTPIC
+1070 NDAPIC

-1289 ATNSLTGFVVKDRI
+1289 ATNSLTWFVVKDTI
-1303 EQNLKFDF
+1303 KDNLKFDF

-1343 SGTYPTDIE
+1343 SGTYPADIE

-1392 GTTGKSSDPA
+1392 GTKGKSSDPA
-1402 KVRSSGDWG
+1402 KVRSHS
-1411 HTPGWWGGGYSG
+1411 TPSVTPPSTPSNGWWGWGGYYSPSCG
-1423 WGSGWRPNC
+1423 NGYKNGYEICDRGGEARIPS
-1432 WDGRQNGV
+1432 DG
-1440 EFCDWG
+1440 
-1446 GRTENIPDDWK
+1446 K
-1457 LFKNENIYDKR
+1457 LFKNENIYDKK
-1468 YAGWQCTS
+1468 YAGYTCTAS
-1476 DCKLQAP
+1476 CGLKNNGEQVA
-1483 DNKELPKCFNVQNG
+1483 PKCFNLQNG

-1512 IEGLMGNRTREE
+1512 LDGMAGNATPEQKKE
-1524 KEKYL
+1524 WLEKYYVKDEESL
-1529 NNTFFTSKDNSCS
+1529 KNSKNADSTP
-1542 RVDEGKIDLR
+1542 KIDISSMK
-1552 TLQCT
+1552 CT
-1557 FAVYT
+1557 FKVYGPRMKEVYNFT
-1562 PGSMDLNHPLY
+1562 
-1573 KFEAPCVNQNGW
+1573 APCFNPTGWQDALHGTYSSIKDYINQNRNGW
-1585 LNANGGNYPRVDSF
+1585 LR
-1599 IAQNKN
+1599 
-1605 GWLGGSHL
+1605 GSHL
-1613 SDYGSV
+1613 ADQGRV
-1619 KNVFDSLDNPN
+1619 KNVFDTLDNQGQ
-1630 YPGLMPTSSKMLI
+1630 YPVLFPLSSKLLI
-1643 KDFWT
+1643 ANFGQSNASLVKS
-1648 KDAAVVGTN
+1648 N
-1657 RIPLQN
+1657 S
-1663 IDISIFGEYKI
+1663 DISRLPLSNIQTFGEYKV
-1674 ALEDMSYKT
+1674 ALERIDYKLVSKDEKGKVIEKN
-1683 CEVGKD
+1683 EVFD
-1689 KNGKETYQLSSEN
+1689 D
-1702 PWYKRICEVDF
+1702 RICEVDF

-1728 GNKATKDLN
+1728 GNKATAELN
-1737 AYKLMKWDN
+1737 NYRL
-1746 FISNGKLFDTERAVE
+1746 INGTTFMDQFFKTERKDPKD
-1761 QAYAPSKELQK
+1761 YAAPASIKSL
-1772 QFITFKNK
+1772 FTTFKNK
-1780 YQKLAKPVKG
+1780 YAKLAKTVKG
-1790 KEGLSKVPGKSIYF
+1790 DLKKVPGKSIYLVSGK
-1804 YEGGQDIN
+1804 EIN
-1812 DLLNEATKHP
+1812 LKNLISDSSKP
-1822 FTLIAPNRQN
+1822 FALIATDPGANI
-1832 LTIKGDLDTNA
+1832 TIKGDLNTNA
-1843 MIMTQGTITFDAT
+1843 MIMTQGTITFDAS
-1856 NACNGKLDR
+1856 NSCNGGDR
-1865 KGHAGQ
+1865 KSGHAGQ

-1878 AGAGFQSSNHDKLK
+1878 AGDGFRSSGDANLK
-1892 NTYKNLS
+1892 NTYEKLS
-1899 KGERCNYGNLHIKG
+1899 DGDRCNYGNLHIKG
-1913 VAIGNLSE
+1913 VAIGDLSE
-1921 VVSARRS
+1921 VVKARRS

>member
-1 MKTKILLASSLAFV
+1 MKL
-15 FAVSSTFALDGAN
+15 
-28 GTTVANESVRF
+28 
-39 VTQNSASTPLASNQ
+39 
-53 CLWANETVN
+53 
-62 YYLNWDLNQDGIPDL
+62 
-77 GKVQFFTDNYRYYG
+77 
-91 GANTYRLALHTM
+91 
-103 NSNSRKGTEVRY
+103 
-115 YLPEQ
+115 
-120 RVFQIYHNNAL
+120 
-131 TNIANTPVWF
+131 
-141 RASNVFPLNQWTR
+141 
-154 ALSSEPV
+154 
-161 LISAPANKNNN
+161 
-172 SFQVAYQIRHAV
+172 
-184 FRGYKNS
+184 
-191 WNGSYVTM
+191 
-199 PVRNGND
+199 
-206 NLEVAPSNIWWLK
+206 
-219 KDLTNGDGGGP
+219 
-230 LWKSDFVNQLNSV
+230 
-243 STKAIEWSNNEYTH
+243 
-257 DYECVNVKLAWCG
+257 VKLALAVLVSSVLGNLTSFAAPYPEVSCNKLPSSNSCSQCFDAGAVYEWWSKKGLYDEFVNDSSDTFVYFDKENQTPYTIDRLQSTTEWKTSNPLFKYVNNSPYSAFWFTSKAGDLYHIFAPNFTDKYIQSDANDGIHLVSVKDGTKSDAPALVLRVHTNYRKSLWGWKVGDMVKHTECFYYWANWCG
-270 DGKVQQGAY
+270 DGKLQSDKG
-279 SNGQVNEKCDP
+279 EKCDP
-290 ADSTKTGWGNKGCDP
+290 KDPKKAGWGNNGCNA
-305 VSCQPIN
+305 SCQPIN
-312 ANPEPVYD
+312 EEV
-320 LALTKRIT
+320 
-328 DKKPM
+328 KK
-333 YKRGDLVTFTI
+333 
-344 TVFNQGNKDARNIQI
+344 
-359 TDYIPEGLEVIDQ
+359 
-372 NWTISSNKATR
+372 
-383 IITETLAPNASK
+383 
-395 SLTLQMRI
+395 
-403 KSDFRGKEIINLA
+403 
-416 EISKDNAAEY
+416 
-426 GLVDRDSTPDQNKDN
+426 
-441 DCFLRDNL
+441 
-449 HIINGN
+449 
-455 GKAGSSTNCT
+455 
-465 PATDEDDHDGESLQL
+465 
-480 LDQIYDLALTKTIQN
+480 IYDLALTKTIQN

-509 ITVHNQGELVA
+509 ITVYNQGELVA

-539 WTQENGMIKTT
+539 WIQENGMIKTT
-550 IADPINP
+550 IAGSINP
-557 GQSKTVNLTT
+557 GQSKTVILTA

-572 FSGSDILNLAEI
+572 FSGTDILNLAEI

-597 DSTPDKNQNND
+597 DSTPDKNKNND
-608 CFVEGK
+608 CFLEGK
-614 HLTSGNAKSGSNAC
+614 HLITGNGKAGSVANC
-628 NDGTDEDDHDGV
+628 NETTDEDDHDGV
-640 RFSVR
+640 RFPVR

-655 LTKQIKAPVKH
+655 LTKQVKAPRKNS
-666 AYALGDELTFVI
+666 YSLGDELTFVI

-717 TYQLPGELAVN
+717 TYQLPGEITVS
-728 GSNSSRAIDMTV
+728 GPNSSRLIEMNV
-740 VIDGDFKEST
+740 VIDGDFKGST
-750 ILNRAEISRDNASD
+750 ILNKAEISRDNASD

-779 NDCFSKDFLHRTSGN
+779 NDCFSESFLHRTSGN
-794 GKASSVDNCN
+794 GKAGSVANCN

-830 VGKVY
+830 LGKVY

-856 KVSIKDFMPLN
+856 NVSIKDFMPLN

-889 AITVDEWSGFNLLP
+889 ATTVDEWSGFNLLP

-940 EHYELGNRKVIIEKD
+940 KHYDLGNRKVIIQKLVD
-955 VNKNLVASG
+955 KPLVASG

-973 TATEGAYDELLV
+973 TATEGAYDELVV

-1005 NTLVNIESATL
+1005 NTLVTIESATT

-1023 QTITWRLRFP
+1023 QTVTWRVKFP
-1033 QKLAKNQTFSL
+1033 QKLSKNQTFSI
-1044 VYDAKLTVGE
+1044 VFDGKLTVGE
-1054 KKIYKNV
+1054 RKSYTNV

-1070 NDTPIC
+1070 NDAPIC
-1076 DPADI
+1076 DKVDI
-1081 TPPDPNPPRP
+1081 IPPPPPGPRP
-1091 PRPTDPTVQ
+1091 HDPTVQ

-1137 SAGMNTFTITDTI
+1137 SAAMNTFTITDTI

-1163 NNAFTGVFL
+1163 NNAFTGVLL
-1172 RGNGNSSAYKYTT
+1172 RGSSNSAWYKYTT
-1185 NQTVEKLSNNTTRL
+1185 TQTVEKLSNNTTRL

-1223 VNGDQRNVAFIE
+1223 VNGDQKNVAFIE

-1289 ATNSLTGFVVKDRI
+1289 ATNSLTGFVVKDTI
-1303 EQNLKFDF
+1303 KDNLKFDF

-1343 SGTYPTDIE
+1343 SGTYPADIE

-1392 GTTGKSSDPA
+1392 GTKGKSSDPA
-1402 KVRSSGDWG
+1402 KVRSHS
-1411 HTPGWWGGGYSG
+1411 TPSVTPPSTPSNGWWGWGGYYSPSCG
-1423 WGSGWRPNC
+1423 NGYKNGYEICDREGEYKIPS
-1432 WDGRQNGV
+1432 DG
-1440 EFCDWG
+1440 
-1446 GRTENIPDDWK
+1446 K
-1457 LFKNENIYDKR
+1457 LFKNENIYDTK
-1468 YAGWQCTS
+1468 YAGYICTAS
-1476 DCKLQAP
+1476 CGLKNNGEQVA
-1483 DNKELPKCFNVQNG
+1483 PKCFNLQNG

-1512 IEGLMGNRTREE
+1512 LDGMAGKATP
-1524 KEKYL
+1524 KEKQDWL
-1529 NNTFFTSKDNSCS
+1529 KDHYVENKDKADSTP
-1542 RVDEGKIDLR
+1542 KIDISSMK
-1552 TLQCT
+1552 CT
-1557 FAVYT
+1557 FKVYG
-1562 PGSMDLNHPLY
+1562 PGMKEVYN
-1573 KFEAPCVNQNGW
+1573 FTAPCFNPDGWQDALKGTYSSIKDYINQNR
-1585 LNANGGNYPRVDSF
+1585 A
-1599 IAQNKN
+1599 
-1605 GWLGGSHL
+1605 GWLGGSL
-1613 SDYGSV
+1613 LLKQGRV
-1619 KNVFDSLDNPN
+1619 KNVFDTLDNQGQ
-1630 YPGLMPTSSKMLI
+1630 YPVLFPLSSKLLI
-1643 KDFWT
+1643 TDFGQSSASLV
-1648 KDAAVVGTN
+1648 KSNSDVP
-1657 RIPLQN
+1657 RLSLSN
-1663 IDISIFGEYKI
+1663 IQTFGEYKV
-1674 ALEDMSYKT
+1674 ALEQIDYSLVSKD
-1683 CEVGKD
+1683 EKGKITEEKKVFND
-1689 KNGKETYQLSSEN
+1689 
-1702 PWYKRICEVDF
+1702 RICEVDF

-1728 GNKATKDLN
+1728 GNKSTTNLDKYRLMNGGNFMTRYFPNTPIHNN
-1737 AYKLMKWDN
+1737 AYQTPSSMK
-1746 FISNGKLFDTERAVE
+1746 SLFT
-1761 QAYAPSKELQK
+1761 
-1772 QFITFKNK
+1772 TFKNK

-1790 KEGLSKVPGKSIYF
+1790 KEGLSKVPGKAIYF
-1804 YEGGQDIN
+1804 YDGNQEIN
-1812 DLLNEATKHP
+1812 ALLKNETKHP
-1822 FTLIAPNRQN
+1822 FTLIASKGQN

-1843 MIMTQGTITFDAT
+1843 MIMTQGEIIFDAT
-1856 NACNGKLDR
+1856 KACNGGDR
-1865 KGHAGQ
+1865 KSGHAGQ

-1878 AGAGFQSSNHDKLK
+1878 AGAGFKSSNHDNLK
-1892 NTYKNLS
+1892 NTYDKLS
-1899 KGERCNYGNLHIKG
+1899 DGDRCNYGNLHIKG
-1913 VAIGNLSE
+1913 VAIGDLSK

-1939 GTDGGEKVQKIIN
+1939 GKDGGEKVQKIIN